1 MDLNGDMIRGHI
13 DTIILLSLVDGD
25 KDSNEI
31 RKNIEE
37 RSDNKFSVKQGT
49 FYSAMQRLVKQSLIK
64 EYRSSATDGIR
75 RKYFSLTEKG
85 EKLVENN
92 RKEWLESKE
101 VIDTLV
107 DTVQEKPENDVIMRA
122 EDFPIPSENPYE
134 TPDNSAENAPI
145 EENRID
151 NLPENAYDT
160 HVTIQNEPEKPSEDD
175 LLQDINAKLS
185 DILGE
190 LGFDGDK
197 TEPEKPNDET
207 AETQN
212 ISYETERNTQEVVKQ
227 ISNPKVNERRNYPFE
242 ITDSSLYVEDET
254 DFNPTVEITVNH
266 DDAVPEIK
274 TDAVTDNI
282 ETDDFNDEKPFIFD
296 DNIEENEPADNL
308 VQEDDVTCETV
319 AEKTDESVKQDTF
332 EEKIDDEAHNA
343 TDTFE
348 HIEKEKVE
356 NIAEA
361 YSEEDDDLLSVED
374 GTTSN
379 RREYK
384 SILSSLFPKNEEK
397 HENSEVYPREEV
409 KTAQDERYN
418 SYADDDYLPTRTE
431 IDRYYEENVAAKD
444 RYASD
449 NELNEVKNEENNR
462 AGQSYYD
469 SEGSTDFSDL
479 YAMAKREGFKIK
491 ASYNTN
497 KYNGDKVL
505 VNKLNFHS
513 SLIWYLVLFVEMLIM
528 NLTLSQIV
536 NWPST
541 VKLILVFATAVF
553 PVVCFV
559 IYNINK
565 TKAAKELASFKD
577 VIEIALIITFQ
588 LTIIILCVAL
598 FASVDFGDIKE
609 VTSFVL
615 IPFIFALNVPLYF
628 MIKYALYGTGKY
640 FIGEKAAKK

>member
-31 RKNIEE
+31 RKNIED

-107 DTVQEKPENDVIMRA
+107 DTIQEKPENDLMMRT

-134 TPDNSAENAPI
+134 SPVLSAENDQKINEKSI
-145 EENRID
+145 E

-160 HVTIQNEPEKPSEDD
+160 RVTVHNETETQSEDD

-190 LGFDGDK
+190 LGFENDK
-197 TEPEKPNDET
+197 TDNENANNETFVEKNTSENVSKLQENKALPN
-207 AETQN
+207 AK
-212 ISYETERNTQEVVKQ
+212 I
-227 ISNPKVNERRNYPFE
+227 NERRSYPFE

-266 DDAVPEIK
+266 DETIRETEPEIN
-274 TDAVTDNI
+274 VTDEV
-282 ETDDFNDEKPFIFD
+282 ETADQNNEKPFIFD
-296 DNIEENEPADNL
+296 DNIEENEPIENTAQTEN
-308 VQEDDVTCETV
+308 VTCENVEETNV
-319 AEKTDESVKQDTF
+319 SIDENPSETQTTNDTF
-332 EEKIDDEAHNA
+332 EYTAQEDKAANDE
-343 TDTFE
+343 
-348 HIEKEKVE
+348 
-356 NIAEA
+356 
-361 YSEEDDDLLSVED
+361 YSDEEDDLLAVED

-384 SILSSLFPKNEEK
+384 SILSSLFPKKEEK
-397 HENSEVYPREEV
+397 HAATEIEADNSE
-409 KTAQDERYN
+409 ERTERNEQTRYF
-418 SYADDDYLPTRTE
+418 DDDYLPARSET
-431 IDRYYEENVAAKD
+431 DGYYEENVSSGRYPSDDETAEIANEKTD
-444 RYASD
+444 R
-449 NELNEVKNEENNR
+449 R
-462 AGQSYYD
+462 QQTYYD
-469 SEGSTDFSDL
+469 GEGSTDFSDL
-479 YAMAKREGFKIK
+479 YNMAKREGFKIK

-497 KYNGDKVL
+497 KYYGDRVF

-513 SLIWYLVLFVEMLIM
+513 SIIWYLVLFVEMLIM

-536 NWPST
+536 NWSSSA
-541 VKLILVFATAVF
+541 KLILVFSTAVF

-565 TKAAKELASFKD
+565 TKTAKELASFKD

-588 LTIIILCVAL
+588 ITIIILCVAL
-598 FASVDFGDIKE
+598 FASVDFGNIIE

-615 IPFIFALNVPLYF
+615 IPFIFALNIPIYF

-640 FIGEKAAKK
+640 FVGDKTTRK

>member
-31 RKNIEE
+31 RKNIED

-107 DTVQEKPENDVIMRA
+107 DTVQEKPETDLMMRT

-134 TPDNSAENAPI
+134 SPVLSAENDQKIDEKSI
-145 EENRID
+145 E
-151 NLPENAYDT
+151 NLPEDAYDT
-160 HVTIQNEPEKPSEDD
+160 HVTVNNETETQSEDD

-190 LGFDGDK
+190 LGFENDK
-197 TEPEKPNDET
+197 TDNENANNETFFEKNTSENVSKLQENKALPN
-207 AETQN
+207 AK
-212 ISYETERNTQEVVKQ
+212 I
-227 ISNPKVNERRNYPFE
+227 NERRSYPFE

-266 DDAVPEIK
+266 DETIRETEPEIN
-274 TDAVTDNI
+274 VTDEV
-282 ETDDFNDEKPFIFD
+282 ETVDQNNEKPFIFD
-296 DNIEENEPADNL
+296 DNIEENEPIENIAQTEN
-308 VQEDDVTCETV
+308 VTCETV
-319 AEKTDESVKQDTF
+319 EETNVSIDENPSETQTANDTNATF
-332 EEKIDDEAHNA
+332 EYTAQEDKAANDE
-343 TDTFE
+343 
-348 HIEKEKVE
+348 
-356 NIAEA
+356 
-361 YSEEDDDLLSVED
+361 YSDEEDDLLAVED

-384 SILSSLFPKNEEK
+384 SILSSLFPKKEEK
-397 HENSEVYPREEV
+397 QAATEIETDNSE
-409 KTAQDERYN
+409 ERTERNEQTRYF
-418 SYADDDYLPTRTE
+418 DDDYSTARSE
-431 IDRYYEENVAAKD
+431 IDGYYEENVSSGRYPSDDETAEIANEKTD
-444 RYASD
+444 R
-449 NELNEVKNEENNR
+449 R
-462 AGQSYYD
+462 QQTYYD
-469 SEGSTDFSDL
+469 GEGSTDFSDL
-479 YAMAKREGFKIK
+479 YNMAKREGFKIK

-497 KYNGDKVL
+497 KYYGDRVFI
-505 VNKLNFHS
+505 NKLNFHS
-513 SLIWYLVLFVEMLIM
+513 SIIWYLVLFVEMLIM

-536 NWPST
+536 NWSSSA
-541 VKLILVFATAVF
+541 KLILVFSTAVF

-565 TKAAKELASFKD
+565 TKTAKELASFKD

-588 LTIIILCVAL
+588 ITIIILCVAL
-598 FASVDFGDIKE
+598 FASVDFGNIIE

-615 IPFIFALNVPLYF
+615 IPFIFALNIPIYF

-640 FIGEKAAKK
+640 FVGDKTTRK

>member
-31 RKNIEE
+31 RKNIED

-107 DTVQEKPENDVIMRA
+107 DTVQEKPETDLMMRT

-134 TPDNSAENAPI
+134 SPVLSAENDQKIDEKSI
-145 EENRID
+145 E
-151 NLPENAYDT
+151 NLPEDAYDT
-160 HVTIQNEPEKPSEDD
+160 HVTVHNETETQSEDD

-190 LGFDGDK
+190 LGFENDK
-197 TEPEKPNDET
+197 TDNENANNETFVEKNTSENVSKLQENKALPN
-207 AETQN
+207 AK
-212 ISYETERNTQEVVKQ
+212 I
-227 ISNPKVNERRNYPFE
+227 NERRSYPFE

-266 DDAVPEIK
+266 DETIRETEPEIN
-274 TDAVTDNI
+274 VTDEV
-282 ETDDFNDEKPFIFD
+282 ETADQNNEKPFIFD
-296 DNIEENEPADNL
+296 DNIEENEPIENIAQTEN
-308 VQEDDVTCETV
+308 VTNVTCETV
-319 AEKTDESVKQDTF
+319 EETNVSIDEKPSETQTANDTNATF
-332 EEKIDDEAHNA
+332 EYTAQEDKAANDE
-343 TDTFE
+343 
-348 HIEKEKVE
+348 
-356 NIAEA
+356 
-361 YSEEDDDLLSVED
+361 YSDEEEDLLAVED

-384 SILSSLFPKNEEK
+384 SILSSLFPKKEEK
-397 HENSEVYPREEV
+397 HAATEIKTDNSE
-409 KTAQDERYN
+409 ERTERNEQTRYF
-418 SYADDDYLPTRTE
+418 DDDYSPARSET
-431 IDRYYEENVAAKD
+431 DGYYEENVSSGRYPSDDETAEIANEKTD
-444 RYASD
+444 R
-449 NELNEVKNEENNR
+449 R
-462 AGQSYYD
+462 QQTYYD
-469 SEGSTDFSDL
+469 GEGSTDFSDL
-479 YAMAKREGFKIK
+479 YNMAKREGFKIK

-497 KYNGDKVL
+497 KYYGDRVF

-513 SLIWYLVLFVEMLIM
+513 SIIWYLVLFVEMLIM

-536 NWPST
+536 NWSSSA
-541 VKLILVFATAVF
+541 KLILVFSTAVF

-565 TKAAKELASFKD
+565 TKTAKELASFKD

-588 LTIIILCVAL
+588 ITIIILCVAL
-598 FASVDFGDIKE
+598 FASVDFGNIIE

-615 IPFIFALNVPLYF
+615 IPFIFALNVPIYF

-640 FIGEKAAKK
+640 FVGDKTTRK

>member
-31 RKNIEE
+31 RKNIED

-107 DTVQEKPENDVIMRA
+107 DTVQEKPETDLMMRT

-134 TPDNSAENAPI
+134 SPVLSDENDQKTDEKSI
-145 EENRID
+145 E
-151 NLPENAYDT
+151 NLPEDAYDT
-160 HVTIQNEPEKPSEDD
+160 HVTVHNETETQSEDD

-190 LGFDGDK
+190 LGFENDK
-197 TEPEKPNDET
+197 TDNENANNETFVEKNTSENVSKLQENKALPN
-207 AETQN
+207 AK
-212 ISYETERNTQEVVKQ
+212 I
-227 ISNPKVNERRNYPFE
+227 NERRSYPFE

-266 DDAVPEIK
+266 DETIRETEPEIN
-274 TDAVTDNI
+274 VTDEV
-282 ETDDFNDEKPFIFD
+282 ETSDHSKEKPFIFD
-296 DNIEENEPADNL
+296 DNIEENEPIDNIA
-308 VQEDDVTCETV
+308 QTENVTCETV
-319 AEKTDESVKQDTF
+319 EETNVSIDENPSETQAANDTNATF
-332 EEKIDDEAHNA
+332 EYTAQEDNAANDE
-343 TDTFE
+343 
-348 HIEKEKVE
+348 
-356 NIAEA
+356 
-361 YSEEDDDLLSVED
+361 YSDEEDDLLAVED

-384 SILSSLFPKNEEK
+384 SILSSLFPKKEEK
-397 HENSEVYPREEV
+397 HAATEIETDNSE
-409 KTAQDERYN
+409 ERTERNEQTRYF
-418 SYADDDYLPTRTE
+418 DDDYSPARSE
-431 IDRYYEENVAAKD
+431 IDGYYEENVSSGRYPSDDETAEIANEKTD
-444 RYASD
+444 R
-449 NELNEVKNEENNR
+449 R
-462 AGQSYYD
+462 QQTYYD
-469 SEGSTDFSDL
+469 GEGSTDFSDL
-479 YAMAKREGFKIK
+479 YNMAKREGFKIK

-497 KYNGDKVL
+497 KYYGDRVF

-513 SLIWYLVLFVEMLIM
+513 SIIWYLVLFVEMLIM

-536 NWPST
+536 NWSSSA
-541 VKLILVFATAVF
+541 KLILVFSTAVF

-565 TKAAKELASFKD
+565 TKTAKELASFKD

-588 LTIIILCVAL
+588 VTIIILCVAL
-598 FASVDFGDIKE
+598 FASVDFGNIKE

-615 IPFIFALNVPLYF
+615 IPFIFALNIPIYF

-640 FIGEKAAKK
+640 YVGDKTTRK

>member
-31 RKNIEE
+31 RKNIED

-107 DTVQEKPENDVIMRA
+107 DTVQEKPENDLMMRT

-134 TPDNSAENAPI
+134 SPVLSAENDQKIDEKSI
-145 EENRID
+145 E
-151 NLPENAYDT
+151 NLSEDAYDT
-160 HVTIQNEPEKPSEDD
+160 HVTVHNETETQSEDD

-190 LGFDGDK
+190 LGFENDK
-197 TEPEKPNDET
+197 PDNENANNETFVEKNTSENVSKLQENKALPN
-207 AETQN
+207 AK
-212 ISYETERNTQEVVKQ
+212 I
-227 ISNPKVNERRNYPFE
+227 NERRSYPFE

-266 DDAVPEIK
+266 DETIRETEPEIN
-274 TDAVTDNI
+274 VTDEV
-282 ETDDFNDEKPFIFD
+282 ETADQNNEKPFIFD
-296 DNIEENEPADNL
+296 DNIEENEPIENIAQTEN
-308 VQEDDVTCETV
+308 VTCETV
-319 AEKTDESVKQDTF
+319 EETNVSIDENPSETQTANDTNATF
-332 EEKIDDEAHNA
+332 EYTAQEDKAANDE
-343 TDTFE
+343 
-348 HIEKEKVE
+348 
-356 NIAEA
+356 
-361 YSEEDDDLLSVED
+361 YSDEEDDLLAVED

-384 SILSSLFPKNEEK
+384 SILSSLFPKKEEK
-397 HENSEVYPREEV
+397 HAATEIETDNSE
-409 KTAQDERYN
+409 ERTERNEQTRYF
-418 SYADDDYLPTRTE
+418 DDDYSPARSE
-431 IDRYYEENVAAKD
+431 IDGYYEENVSSGRYPSDDETAEIANEKTD
-444 RYASD
+444 R
-449 NELNEVKNEENNR
+449 R
-462 AGQSYYD
+462 QQTYYD
-469 SEGSTDFSDL
+469 GEGSTDFSDL
-479 YAMAKREGFKIK
+479 YNMAKREGFKIK

-497 KYNGDKVL
+497 KYYGDRVF

-513 SLIWYLVLFVEMLIM
+513 SIIWYLVLFVEMLIM

-536 NWPST
+536 NWSSSA
-541 VKLILVFATAVF
+541 KLILVFSTAVF

-565 TKAAKELASFKD
+565 TKTAKELASFKD

-588 LTIIILCVAL
+588 ITIIILCVAL
-598 FASVDFGDIKE
+598 FASVDFGNIIE

-615 IPFIFALNVPLYF
+615 IPFIFALNVPIYF

-640 FIGEKAAKK
+640 FVGDKTTRK

>member
-31 RKNIEE
+31 RKNIED

-107 DTVQEKPENDVIMRA
+107 DTVQEKTETDLMMRT

-134 TPDNSAENAPI
+134 SPVLSAENGQKINEKSI
-145 EENRID
+145 E
-151 NLPENAYDT
+151 NLPEDAYDT
-160 HVTIQNEPEKPSEDD
+160 HVTVHNETETQSEDD

-190 LGFDGDK
+190 LGFENDK
-197 TEPEKPNDET
+197 TDNENANNETFVEKNTSENVSKLQENKALPN
-207 AETQN
+207 AK
-212 ISYETERNTQEVVKQ
+212 I
-227 ISNPKVNERRNYPFE
+227 NERRSYPFE

-266 DDAVPEIK
+266 DETVRETEPEIN
-274 TDAVTDNI
+274 VTDEV
-282 ETDDFNDEKPFIFD
+282 ETADQNNEKPFIFD
-296 DNIEENEPADNL
+296 DNIEENEPIENTAQTEN
-308 VQEDDVTCETV
+308 VTCETV
-319 AEKTDESVKQDTF
+319 EETNVSIDENPSETQTANDTNATF
-332 EEKIDDEAHNA
+332 EYTAQEDKAANDE
-343 TDTFE
+343 
-348 HIEKEKVE
+348 
-356 NIAEA
+356 
-361 YSEEDDDLLSVED
+361 YSDEEDDLLAVED

-384 SILSSLFPKNEEK
+384 SILSSLFPKKEEK
-397 HENSEVYPREEV
+397 HAATEIETDNSE
-409 KTAQDERYN
+409 ERTERNEQTRYF
-418 SYADDDYLPTRTE
+418 DDDYSPARSET
-431 IDRYYEENVAAKD
+431 DGYYEENISSGRYPSDDETAEIANEKTD
-444 RYASD
+444 R
-449 NELNEVKNEENNR
+449 R
-462 AGQSYYD
+462 QQTYYD
-469 SEGSTDFSDL
+469 GEGSTDFSDL
-479 YAMAKREGFKIK
+479 YNMAKREGFKIK

-497 KYNGDKVL
+497 KYYGDRVF

-513 SLIWYLVLFVEMLIM
+513 SIIWYLVLFVEMLIM

-536 NWPST
+536 NWSSSA
-541 VKLILVFATAVF
+541 KLILVFSTAVF

-565 TKAAKELASFKD
+565 TKTAKELASFKD

-588 LTIIILCVAL
+588 ITIIILCVAL
-598 FASVDFGDIKE
+598 FASVDFGSIIE

-615 IPFIFALNVPLYF
+615 IPFIFALNIPIYF

-640 FIGEKAAKK
+640 FVGDKTTRK

>member
-31 RKNIEE
+31 RKNIED

-107 DTVQEKPENDVIMRA
+107 DTVQEKTETDLMMRT

-134 TPDNSAENAPI
+134 SPVLSAENDQKIDEKSI
-145 EENRID
+145 E
-151 NLPENAYDT
+151 NLPEDAYDT
-160 HVTIQNEPEKPSEDD
+160 HVTVHNETETQSEDD

-190 LGFDGDK
+190 LGFENDK
-197 TEPEKPNDET
+197 TDNENANNETFVEKNTSENVSKLQENKEHPN
-207 AETQN
+207 AK
-212 ISYETERNTQEVVKQ
+212 I
-227 ISNPKVNERRNYPFE
+227 NERRSYPFE

-266 DDAVPEIK
+266 DETVRETEPEIN
-274 TDAVTDNI
+274 VTDEV
-282 ETDDFNDEKPFIFD
+282 ETADQNNEKPFIFD
-296 DNIEENEPADNL
+296 DNIEENEPIENTAQTEN
-308 VQEDDVTCETV
+308 VTCETV
-319 AEKTDESVKQDTF
+319 EETNVSIDENPSETQTANDANATF
-332 EEKIDDEAHNA
+332 EYTAQEDKAANDE
-343 TDTFE
+343 
-348 HIEKEKVE
+348 
-356 NIAEA
+356 
-361 YSEEDDDLLSVED
+361 YSDEEDDLLAVED

-384 SILSSLFPKNEEK
+384 SILSSLFPKKEEK
-397 HENSEVYPREEV
+397 HAATEIETDNSE
-409 KTAQDERYN
+409 ERTERNEQTRYC
-418 SYADDDYLPTRTE
+418 DDDYSPARSE
-431 IDRYYEENVAAKD
+431 IDGYYEENVSSGRNPSDDETAEIANEKTD
-444 RYASD
+444 R
-449 NELNEVKNEENNR
+449 R
-462 AGQSYYD
+462 QQTYYD
-469 SEGSTDFSDL
+469 GEGSTDFSDL
-479 YAMAKREGFKIK
+479 YNMAKREGFKIK

-497 KYNGDKVL
+497 KYYGDRVFI
-505 VNKLNFHS
+505 NKLNFHS
-513 SLIWYLVLFVEMLIM
+513 SIIWYLVLFVEMLIM

-536 NWPST
+536 NWSSSA
-541 VKLILVFATAVF
+541 KLILVFSTAVF

-565 TKAAKELASFKD
+565 TKTAKELASFKD

-588 LTIIILCVAL
+588 ITIIILCVAL
-598 FASVDFGDIKE
+598 FASVDFGNIQE

-615 IPFIFALNVPLYF
+615 IPFIFALNIPIYF

-640 FIGEKAAKK
+640 YVGDKTTRK

>member
-31 RKNIEE
+31 RKNIED

-107 DTVQEKPENDVIMRA
+107 DTVQEKPDNDLMMRT

-134 TPDNSAENAPI
+134 SPVLSAENDQKIDEKSI
-145 EENRID
+145 E
-151 NLPENAYDT
+151 NLPEDAYDT
-160 HVTIQNEPEKPSEDD
+160 RVTIHNETETQSEDD

-190 LGFDGDK
+190 LGFENDK
-197 TEPEKPNDET
+197 TDNENANNETFVEKNTSENVSKLQENKALPN
-207 AETQN
+207 AK
-212 ISYETERNTQEVVKQ
+212 I
-227 ISNPKVNERRNYPFE
+227 NERRSYPFE

-266 DDAVPEIK
+266 DETIRETEPEIN
-274 TDAVTDNI
+274 VTDEV
-282 ETDDFNDEKPFIFD
+282 ETADQNNEKPFIFD
-296 DNIEENEPADNL
+296 DNIEENEPIENTTQTEN
-308 VQEDDVTCETV
+308 VTNVTCETV
-319 AEKTDESVKQDTF
+319 EETNVSIDENPSETKTANDTNATF
-332 EEKIDDEAHNA
+332 EYTAQEDKAANDE
-343 TDTFE
+343 
-348 HIEKEKVE
+348 
-356 NIAEA
+356 
-361 YSEEDDDLLSVED
+361 YSDEEDDLLAVED

-384 SILSSLFPKNEEK
+384 SILSSLFPKKEEK
-397 HENSEVYPREEV
+397 HAATEIETDNSE
-409 KTAQDERYN
+409 ERTERNEQTRYF
-418 SYADDDYLPTRTE
+418 DDDYSPARSET
-431 IDRYYEENVAAKD
+431 DGYYEENVSSGRYPSDDETAEIANEKTD
-444 RYASD
+444 R
-449 NELNEVKNEENNR
+449 R
-462 AGQSYYD
+462 QQTYYD
-469 SEGSTDFSDL
+469 GEGSTDFSDL
-479 YAMAKREGFKIK
+479 YNMAKREGFKIK

-497 KYNGDKVL
+497 KYYGDRVFI
-505 VNKLNFHS
+505 NKLNFHS
-513 SLIWYLVLFVEMLIM
+513 SIIWYLVLFVEMLIM

-536 NWPST
+536 NWSSSA
-541 VKLILVFATAVF
+541 KLILVFSTAVF

-565 TKAAKELASFKD
+565 TKTAKELASFKD

-588 LTIIILCVAL
+588 ITIIILCVAL
-598 FASVDFGDIKE
+598 FASVDFGNIKE

-615 IPFIFALNVPLYF
+615 IPFIFALNIPIYF

-640 FIGEKAAKK
+640 YVGDKTTRK

>member
-31 RKNIEE
+31 RKNIED

-107 DTVQEKPENDVIMRA
+107 DTVQEKPENDLMMRT

-134 TPDNSAENAPI
+134 SPVLSAENDQKIDEKSI
-145 EENRID
+145 E
-151 NLPENAYDT
+151 NLPEDAYDT
-160 HVTIQNEPEKPSEDD
+160 HVTVHNETETQSEDD

-190 LGFDGDK
+190 LGFENDK
-197 TEPEKPNDET
+197 TDNENANNETFVENNTSENVSKLQENKEHPN
-207 AETQN
+207 AK
-212 ISYETERNTQEVVKQ
+212 I
-227 ISNPKVNERRNYPFE
+227 NERRSYPFE

-266 DDAVPEIK
+266 DETIRETEPEIN
-274 TDAVTDNI
+274 VTDEV
-282 ETDDFNDEKPFIFD
+282 ETADQNNEKPFIFD
-296 DNIEENEPADNL
+296 DNIEENEPIENTAQTEN
-308 VQEDDVTCETV
+308 VTCETV
-319 AEKTDESVKQDTF
+319 EETNVSIDENPSETQTTNDTNATF
-332 EEKIDDEAHNA
+332 EYTVQEDKAANDE
-343 TDTFE
+343 
-348 HIEKEKVE
+348 
-356 NIAEA
+356 
-361 YSEEDDDLLSVED
+361 YSDEEDDLLAVED

-384 SILSSLFPKNEEK
+384 SILSSLFPKKEEK
-397 HENSEVYPREEV
+397 HAATEIETDNSE
-409 KTAQDERYN
+409 ERTERNEQTRYF
-418 SYADDDYLPTRTE
+418 DDDYSPARSET
-431 IDRYYEENVAAKD
+431 DGYYEENVSSGRYPSDDETAEIANEKTD
-444 RYASD
+444 R
-449 NELNEVKNEENNR
+449 R
-462 AGQSYYD
+462 QQTYYD
-469 SEGSTDFSDL
+469 GEGSTDFSDL
-479 YAMAKREGFKIK
+479 YNMAKREGFKIK

-497 KYNGDKVL
+497 KYYGDRVFI
-505 VNKLNFHS
+505 NKLNFHS
-513 SLIWYLVLFVEMLIM
+513 SIIWYLVLFVEMLIM

-536 NWPST
+536 NWSSSA
-541 VKLILVFATAVF
+541 KLILVFSTAVF

-565 TKAAKELASFKD
+565 TKTAKELASFKD

-588 LTIIILCVAL
+588 ITIIILCVAL
-598 FASVDFGDIKE
+598 FASVDFGNIKE

-615 IPFIFALNVPLYF
+615 IPFIFALNIPIYF

-640 FIGEKAAKK
+640 YVGDKTTRK

>member
-31 RKNIEE
+31 RKNIED

-107 DTVQEKPENDVIMRA
+107 DTVQEKPETDLMMRT

-134 TPDNSAENAPI
+134 SPVLSDENDQKIDEKSI
-145 EENRID
+145 E
-151 NLPENAYDT
+151 NLPEDAYDT
-160 HVTIQNEPEKPSEDD
+160 HVTVHNETETQSEDD

-185 DILGE
+185 DILDE
-190 LGFDGDK
+190 LGFENDK
-197 TEPEKPNDET
+197 TDNENANNETFVEKNTSENVSKLHENKEYPN
-207 AETQN
+207 AK
-212 ISYETERNTQEVVKQ
+212 I
-227 ISNPKVNERRNYPFE
+227 NERRSYPFE

-266 DDAVPEIK
+266 DETIRETEPEIN
-274 TDAVTDNI
+274 VTDEV
-282 ETDDFNDEKPFIFD
+282 ETADYSNEKPFIFD
-296 DNIEENEPADNL
+296 DNIEENEPIENTAQTEN
-308 VQEDDVTCETV
+308 VTNVTCETV
-319 AEKTDESVKQDTF
+319 EETNVSIDENPSETQTTNDTNATF
-332 EEKIDDEAHNA
+332 EYTAQEDKAANDE
-343 TDTFE
+343 
-348 HIEKEKVE
+348 
-356 NIAEA
+356 
-361 YSEEDDDLLSVED
+361 YSDEEDDLLAVED

-384 SILSSLFPKNEEK
+384 SILSSLFPKKEEK
-397 HENSEVYPREEV
+397 HAATEIETDNSE
-409 KTAQDERYN
+409 ERTERNEQTRYF
-418 SYADDDYLPTRTE
+418 DDDYSPARSET
-431 IDRYYEENVAAKD
+431 DGYYEENVSSGRYPSDDETAEIANEKTD
-444 RYASD
+444 R
-449 NELNEVKNEENNR
+449 R
-462 AGQSYYD
+462 QQTYYD
-469 SEGSTDFSDL
+469 GEGSTDFSDL
-479 YAMAKREGFKIK
+479 YNMAKREGFKIK

-497 KYNGDKVL
+497 KYYGDRVF

-513 SLIWYLVLFVEMLIM
+513 SIIWYLVLFVEMLIM

-536 NWPST
+536 NWSSSA
-541 VKLILVFATAVF
+541 KLILVFSTAVF

-565 TKAAKELASFKD
+565 TKTAKELASFKD

-588 LTIIILCVAL
+588 ITIIILCVAL
-598 FASVDFGDIKE
+598 FASVDFGNIKE

-615 IPFIFALNVPLYF
+615 IPFIFALNIPIYF

-640 FIGEKAAKK
+640 YVGDKTTRK

>member
-31 RKNIEE
+31 RKNIED

-107 DTVQEKPENDVIMRA
+107 DTVQEKPETDLMMRT

-134 TPDNSAENAPI
+134 SPVLSAENDQKIDEKSI
-145 EENRID
+145 E
-151 NLPENAYDT
+151 NLPEDAYDT
-160 HVTIQNEPEKPSEDD
+160 HVTVHNETEAQSEDD

-190 LGFDGDK
+190 LGFENDK
-197 TEPEKPNDET
+197 KDNENANNETFVEKNTSENVSKLQENKALPN
-207 AETQN
+207 AK
-212 ISYETERNTQEVVKQ
+212 I
-227 ISNPKVNERRNYPFE
+227 NERRSYPFE

-266 DDAVPEIK
+266 DETIRETEPEIN
-274 TDAVTDNI
+274 VTDEV
-282 ETDDFNDEKPFIFD
+282 ETADQNNEKPFIFD
-296 DNIEENEPADNL
+296 DNIEENEPIENTAQTEN
-308 VQEDDVTCETV
+308 VTNVTCETV
-319 AEKTDESVKQDTF
+319 EETNVSIDENPSETQTANDTNATF
-332 EEKIDDEAHNA
+332 EYTAQEDKAANDE
-343 TDTFE
+343 
-348 HIEKEKVE
+348 
-356 NIAEA
+356 
-361 YSEEDDDLLSVED
+361 YSDEEDDLLAVED

-384 SILSSLFPKNEEK
+384 SILSSLFPKKEEK
-397 HENSEVYPREEV
+397 HAATEIETDNSE
-409 KTAQDERYN
+409 ERTDRNEQTRYF
-418 SYADDDYLPTRTE
+418 DDDYSPARSE
-431 IDRYYEENVAAKD
+431 IDGYYEENVSSGRYPSDDETAEIANEKTD
-444 RYASD
+444 R
-449 NELNEVKNEENNR
+449 R
-462 AGQSYYD
+462 QQTYYD
-469 SEGSTDFSDL
+469 GEGSTDFSDL
-479 YAMAKREGFKIK
+479 YNMAKREGFKIK

-497 KYNGDKVL
+497 KYYGDRVF

-513 SLIWYLVLFVEMLIM
+513 SIIWYLVLFVEMLIM

-536 NWPST
+536 NWSSSA
-541 VKLILVFATAVF
+541 KLILVFSTAVF

-565 TKAAKELASFKD
+565 TKTAKELASFKD

-588 LTIIILCVAL
+588 ITIIILCVAL
-598 FASVDFGDIKE
+598 FASVDFGNIKE

-615 IPFIFALNVPLYF
+615 IPFIFALNIPIYF

-640 FIGEKAAKK
+640 YVGDKTTRK

>member
-31 RKNIEE
+31 RKNIED

-107 DTVQEKPENDVIMRA
+107 DTVQEKTETDLMMRT

-134 TPDNSAENAPI
+134 SPVLSAENDQKIDEKSI
-145 EENRID
+145 E
-151 NLPENAYDT
+151 NLPEDAYDT
-160 HVTIQNEPEKPSEDD
+160 HVTVNNETETQSEDD

-190 LGFDGDK
+190 LGFENDK
-197 TEPEKPNDET
+197 TDNENANNETFFEKNTSENVSKLQENKALPN
-207 AETQN
+207 AK
-212 ISYETERNTQEVVKQ
+212 I
-227 ISNPKVNERRNYPFE
+227 NERRSYPFE

-266 DDAVPEIK
+266 DETIRETEPEIN
-274 TDAVTDNI
+274 VTDEV
-282 ETDDFNDEKPFIFD
+282 ETVDQNNEKPFIFD
-296 DNIEENEPADNL
+296 DNIEENEPIENIAQTEN
-308 VQEDDVTCETV
+308 VTNVTCETV
-319 AEKTDESVKQDTF
+319 EETNVSIDENPSETQTSNDTNATF
-332 EEKIDDEAHNA
+332 EYTAQEDKAANDE
-343 TDTFE
+343 
-348 HIEKEKVE
+348 
-356 NIAEA
+356 
-361 YSEEDDDLLSVED
+361 YSDEEDDLLAVED

-384 SILSSLFPKNEEK
+384 SILSSLFPKKEEK
-397 HENSEVYPREEV
+397 HAATEIETDNSE
-409 KTAQDERYN
+409 ERTERNEQTRYF
-418 SYADDDYLPTRTE
+418 DDDYSPARSE
-431 IDRYYEENVAAKD
+431 IDGYYEENVSSGRYPSDDETAEIANEKTD
-444 RYASD
+444 R
-449 NELNEVKNEENNR
+449 R
-462 AGQSYYD
+462 QQTYYD
-469 SEGSTDFSDL
+469 GEGSTDFSDL
-479 YAMAKREGFKIK
+479 YNMAKREGFKIK

-513 SLIWYLVLFVEMLIM
+513 SIIWYLVLFVEMLIM

-536 NWPST
+536 NWSSSA
-541 VKLILVFATAVF
+541 KLILVFSTAVF

-565 TKAAKELASFKD
+565 TKTAKELASFKD

-588 LTIIILCVAL
+588 ITIIILCVAL
-598 FASVDFGDIKE
+598 FASVDFGNIKE

-615 IPFIFALNVPLYF
+615 IPFIFALNIPIYF

-640 FIGEKAAKK
+640 FVGDKTTRK

>member
-31 RKNIEE
+31 RKNIED

-107 DTVQEKPENDVIMRA
+107 DTVQEKPENDLMMRT

-134 TPDNSAENAPI
+134 SPVLSAENDQKIDEKSI
-145 EENRID
+145 E
-151 NLPENAYDT
+151 NLPEDAYDT
-160 HVTIQNEPEKPSEDD
+160 HVTVHNETETQSEDD

-190 LGFDGDK
+190 LGFENDK
-197 TEPEKPNDET
+197 TDNENANNETFVENNTSENVSKLQENKEHPN
-207 AETQN
+207 AK
-212 ISYETERNTQEVVKQ
+212 I
-227 ISNPKVNERRNYPFE
+227 NERRSYPFE

-266 DDAVPEIK
+266 DETIRETEPEIN
-274 TDAVTDNI
+274 VTDEV
-282 ETDDFNDEKPFIFD
+282 ETADYSNEKPFIFD
-296 DNIEENEPADNL
+296 DNIEENEPIENTAQTEN
-308 VQEDDVTCETV
+308 VTCETV
-319 AEKTDESVKQDTF
+319 EETNVSIDENPSETQTTNDTNATF
-332 EEKIDDEAHNA
+332 EYTVQEDKAANDE
-343 TDTFE
+343 
-348 HIEKEKVE
+348 
-356 NIAEA
+356 
-361 YSEEDDDLLSVED
+361 YSDEEDDLLAVED

-384 SILSSLFPKNEEK
+384 SILSSLFPKKEEK
-397 HENSEVYPREEV
+397 HAATEIETDNSE
-409 KTAQDERYN
+409 ERTERNEQTRYF
-418 SYADDDYLPTRTE
+418 DDDYSPARSETNG
-431 IDRYYEENVAAKD
+431 YYEENVSSGRYPSDDETAEIANEKTD
-444 RYASD
+444 R
-449 NELNEVKNEENNR
+449 R
-462 AGQSYYD
+462 QQTYYD
-469 SEGSTDFSDL
+469 GEGSTDFSDL
-479 YAMAKREGFKIK
+479 YNMAKREGFKIK

-497 KYNGDKVL
+497 KYYGDRVFI
-505 VNKLNFHS
+505 NKLNFHS
-513 SLIWYLVLFVEMLIM
+513 SIIWYLVLFVEMLIM

-536 NWPST
+536 NWSSSA
-541 VKLILVFATAVF
+541 KLILVFSTAVF

-565 TKAAKELASFKD
+565 TKTAKELASFKD

-588 LTIIILCVAL
+588 ITIIILCVAL
-598 FASVDFGDIKE
+598 FASVDFGNIKE

-615 IPFIFALNVPLYF
+615 IPFIFALNVPIYF
-628 MIKYALYGTGKY
+628 MIKYALYRTGKY
-640 FIGEKAAKK
+640 YVGDKMTRK

>member
-31 RKNIEE
+31 RKNIED

-107 DTVQEKPENDVIMRA
+107 DTVQEKPDNDLMMRT

-134 TPDNSAENAPI
+134 SPVLSAENDQKIDEKSI
-145 EENRID
+145 E
-151 NLPENAYDT
+151 NLPEDAYDT
-160 HVTIQNEPEKPSEDD
+160 RVTIHNETETQSEDD

-190 LGFDGDK
+190 LGFENDK
-197 TEPEKPNDET
+197 TDNENANNETFVEKNTSENVSKLQENKALPN
-207 AETQN
+207 AK
-212 ISYETERNTQEVVKQ
+212 I
-227 ISNPKVNERRNYPFE
+227 NERRSYPFE

-266 DDAVPEIK
+266 DETIRETEPEIN
-274 TDAVTDNI
+274 VTDEV
-282 ETDDFNDEKPFIFD
+282 ETADQNNEKPFIFD
-296 DNIEENEPADNL
+296 DNIEENEPIENTAQTEN
-308 VQEDDVTCETV
+308 VTNVTCETV
-319 AEKTDESVKQDTF
+319 EETNVSIDENPSETQTANDTNATF
-332 EEKIDDEAHNA
+332 EYTAQEDKAANDE
-343 TDTFE
+343 
-348 HIEKEKVE
+348 
-356 NIAEA
+356 
-361 YSEEDDDLLSVED
+361 YSDEEDDLLAVED

-384 SILSSLFPKNEEK
+384 SILSSLFPKKEEK
-397 HENSEVYPREEV
+397 HAATEIETDNSEKR
-409 KTAQDERYN
+409 TERNEQTRYF
-418 SYADDDYLPTRTE
+418 DDDYSPARSET
-431 IDRYYEENVAAKD
+431 DGYYEENVSSGRYPSDDETAEIANEKTD
-444 RYASD
+444 R
-449 NELNEVKNEENNR
+449 R
-462 AGQSYYD
+462 QQTYYD
-469 SEGSTDFSDL
+469 GEGSTDFSDL
-479 YAMAKREGFKIK
+479 YNMAKREGFKIK

-497 KYNGDKVL
+497 KYYGDRVFI
-505 VNKLNFHS
+505 NKLNFHS
-513 SLIWYLVLFVEMLIM
+513 SIIWYLVLFVEMLIM

-536 NWPST
+536 NWSSSA
-541 VKLILVFATAVF
+541 KLILVFSTAVF

-565 TKAAKELASFKD
+565 TKTAKELASFKD
-577 VIEIALIITFQ
+577 IIEIALIITFQ
-588 LTIIILCVAL
+588 ITIIILCVAL
-598 FASVDFGDIKE
+598 FASVDFGNIKE

-615 IPFIFALNVPLYF
+615 IPFIFALNIPIYF

-640 FIGEKAAKK
+640 YVGDKTTRK

>member
-31 RKNIEE
+31 RKNIED

-107 DTVQEKPENDVIMRA
+107 DTVQEKPENDLMMRT

-134 TPDNSAENAPI
+134 SPVLSAENDQKIDEKSI
-145 EENRID
+145 E
-151 NLPENAYDT
+151 NLPEDAYDT
-160 HVTIQNEPEKPSEDD
+160 HVTVHNETETQSEDD

-190 LGFDGDK
+190 LGFENDK
-197 TEPEKPNDET
+197 PDNENANNETFVEKNTSENVSKLQENKALPN
-207 AETQN
+207 AK
-212 ISYETERNTQEVVKQ
+212 I
-227 ISNPKVNERRNYPFE
+227 NERRSYPFE

-254 DFNPTVEITVNH
+254 DFNPTVEITLNH
-266 DDAVPEIK
+266 DETIRETEPEIN
-274 TDAVTDNI
+274 VTDEV
-282 ETDDFNDEKPFIFD
+282 ETADQNNEKPFIFD
-296 DNIEENEPADNL
+296 DNIEENEPIENIAQTEN
-308 VQEDDVTCETV
+308 VTCETV
-319 AEKTDESVKQDTF
+319 EETNVSIDENPSETQTANDTNATF
-332 EEKIDDEAHNA
+332 EYTAQEDKAANDE
-343 TDTFE
+343 
-348 HIEKEKVE
+348 
-356 NIAEA
+356 
-361 YSEEDDDLLSVED
+361 YSDEEDDLLAVED

-384 SILSSLFPKNEEK
+384 SILSSLFPKKEEK
-397 HENSEVYPREEV
+397 HAATEIETDNSE
-409 KTAQDERYN
+409 ERTERNEQTRYF
-418 SYADDDYLPTRTE
+418 DDDYSPARSET
-431 IDRYYEENVAAKD
+431 DGYYEENISSGRYPSDDETAEIANEKTD
-444 RYASD
+444 R
-449 NELNEVKNEENNR
+449 R
-462 AGQSYYD
+462 QQTYYD
-469 SEGSTDFSDL
+469 GEGSTDFSDL
-479 YAMAKREGFKIK
+479 YNMAKREGFKIK

-497 KYNGDKVL
+497 KYYGDRVF

-513 SLIWYLVLFVEMLIM
+513 SIIWYLVLFVEMLIM

-536 NWPST
+536 NWSSSA
-541 VKLILVFATAVF
+541 KLILVFSTAVF

-565 TKAAKELASFKD
+565 TKTAKELASFKD

-588 LTIIILCVAL
+588 ITIIILCVAL
-598 FASVDFGDIKE
+598 FASVDFGDIIE

-615 IPFIFALNVPLYF
+615 IPFIFALNIPIYF

-640 FIGEKAAKK
+640 FVGDKTTRK

>member
-31 RKNIEE
+31 RKNIED

-64 EYRSSATDGIR
+64 EYRSSSTDGIR

-107 DTVQEKPENDVIMRA
+107 DTVQEKPETDLMIRT

-134 TPDNSAENAPI
+134 SPVLSDENDQKIDEKSI
-145 EENRID
+145 E
-151 NLPENAYDT
+151 NLPEDAYDAR
-160 HVTIQNEPEKPSEDD
+160 VTVHNETETQSEDD

-190 LGFDGDK
+190 LGFENDK
-197 TEPEKPNDET
+197 TDNENANNETFVEKNTSENVSKLQENKEHPN
-207 AETQN
+207 AK
-212 ISYETERNTQEVVKQ
+212 I
-227 ISNPKVNERRNYPFE
+227 NERRSYPFE

-266 DDAVPEIK
+266 VETIRETEPEIN
-274 TDAVTDNI
+274 VTDEV
-282 ETDDFNDEKPFIFD
+282 ETADQNDEKPFIFD
-296 DNIEENEPADNL
+296 DNIEENEPLESTAQTEN
-308 VQEDDVTCETV
+308 VTNVTCETV
-319 AEKTDESVKQDTF
+319 EETNVSIDENLSETQTANDANATF
-332 EEKIDDEAHNA
+332 EYTAQEDKAANDE
-343 TDTFE
+343 
-348 HIEKEKVE
+348 
-356 NIAEA
+356 
-361 YSEEDDDLLSVED
+361 YSDEEDDLLAVED

-384 SILSSLFPKNEEK
+384 SILSSLFPKKEEK
-397 HENSEVYPREEV
+397 HAATEIETNNSE
-409 KTAQDERYN
+409 ERTERNEQTRYF
-418 SYADDDYLPTRTE
+418 DDDYSPARSET
-431 IDRYYEENVAAKD
+431 DGYYEENVSSGRYPSDDETAEIANEKTD
-444 RYASD
+444 R
-449 NELNEVKNEENNR
+449 R
-462 AGQSYYD
+462 QQTYYD
-469 SEGSTDFSDL
+469 GEGSTDFSDL
-479 YAMAKREGFKIK
+479 YNMAKREGFKIK

-497 KYNGDKVL
+497 KYYGDRVFI
-505 VNKLNFHS
+505 NKLNFHS
-513 SLIWYLVLFVEMLIM
+513 SIIWYLVLFVEMLIM

-536 NWPST
+536 NWSSS
-541 VKLILVFATAVF
+541 VKLILVFSTAVF

-565 TKAAKELASFKD
+565 TKTAKELASFKD

-588 LTIIILCVAL
+588 ITIIILCVAL
-598 FASVDFGDIKE
+598 FASVDFGNIKE

-615 IPFIFALNVPLYF
+615 IPFIFALNIPIYF

-640 FIGEKAAKK
+640 YVGDKTTRK

>member
-13 DTIILLSLVDGD
+13 DTISLVSLVDGD

-107 DTVQEKPENDVIMRA
+107 DTVQEKQENDVIMRA

-134 TPDNSAENAPI
+134 TSVNSVENAQIDEKPI
-145 EENRID
+145 E
-151 NLPENAYDT
+151 NLPEDAYET
-160 HVTIQNEPEKPSEDD
+160 RVTVHSEPETQSEDD

-190 LGFDGDK
+190 LGFENDK
-197 TEPEKPNDET
+197 SSSEKPDNENSNEQNTPET
-207 AETQN
+207 EN
-212 ISYETERNTQEVVKQ
+212 ISQENKA
-227 ISNPKVNERRNYPFE
+227 IPNAKINERRSYPFE

-266 DDAVPEIK
+266 DDTVPEVEPEKNVVDEVEIV
-274 TDAVTDNI
+274 DS
-282 ETDDFNDEKPFIFD
+282 NDEKPFIFD
-296 DNIEENEPADNL
+296 DNIEENESIENL
-308 VQEDDVTCETV
+308 EQTENVTCEAV
-319 AEKTDESVKQDTF
+319 
-332 EEKIDDEAHNA
+332 EETNVPISENSTETQTANVEYTAQEENA
-343 TDTFE
+343 TNE
-348 HIEKEKVE
+348 E
-356 NIAEA
+356 
-361 YSEEDDDLLSVED
+361 YSDEEDDLLAVED

-384 SILSSLFPKNEEK
+384 SILSSLFPKKEEK
-397 HENSEVYPREEV
+397 QDDTTEVDRV
-409 KTAQDERYN
+409 DERQN
-418 SYADDDYLPTRTE
+418 EQSERSYYDENYSPARSE
-431 IDRYYEENVAAKD
+431 IDEYYEKTVSVKD

-449 NELNEVKNEENNR
+449 NEFTEIANEENDR
-462 AGQSYYD
+462 RRPTYYE

-479 YAMAKREGFKIK
+479 YNMAKREGFKIK

-528 NLTLSQIV
+528 NLTLSRIV
-536 NWPST
+536 NWSST
-541 VKLILVFATAVF
+541 AKLILVFATAVF

-565 TKAAKELASFKD
+565 TKTAKELASFKD

-615 IPFIFALNVPLYF
+615 IPFIFALNVPIYF

-640 FIGEKAAKK
+640 YIGDKTTKK

>member
-31 RKNIEE
+31 RKNIED

-107 DTVQEKPENDVIMRA
+107 DTVQEKPENDLMMRT

-134 TPDNSAENAPI
+134 SPVLSDENDQKIDEKSI
-145 EENRID
+145 E
-151 NLPENAYDT
+151 NLPEDAYDT
-160 HVTIQNEPEKPSEDD
+160 HVTVHNETETQSEDD

-190 LGFDGDK
+190 LGFENDK
-197 TEPEKPNDET
+197 TDNENANNETFVEKNTSENVSKLQENKALPN
-207 AETQN
+207 AK
-212 ISYETERNTQEVVKQ
+212 I
-227 ISNPKVNERRNYPFE
+227 NERRSYPFE

-266 DDAVPEIK
+266 DETIRETEPEIN
-274 TDAVTDNI
+274 VTDEV
-282 ETDDFNDEKPFIFD
+282 ETADQNSEKPFIFD
-296 DNIEENEPADNL
+296 DNIEENEPIENIAQTEN
-308 VQEDDVTCETV
+308 VTNVTCETV
-319 AEKTDESVKQDTF
+319 EETNVSIDENPSETQTANDTNATF
-332 EEKIDDEAHNA
+332 EYTAQEDKAANDE
-343 TDTFE
+343 
-348 HIEKEKVE
+348 
-356 NIAEA
+356 
-361 YSEEDDDLLSVED
+361 YSDEEDDLLAVED

-384 SILSSLFPKNEEK
+384 SILSSLFPKKEEK
-397 HENSEVYPREEV
+397 QDDTTEADRV
-409 KTAQDERYN
+409 DERQN
-418 SYADDDYLPTRTE
+418 EQSERSYYDENYSPARSE
-431 IDRYYEENVAAKD
+431 IDEYYEKTVSVKD

-449 NELNEVKNEENNR
+449 NEFTEIANEENDR
-462 AGQSYYD
+462 RRPTYYD
-469 SEGSTDFSDL
+469 GEGSTDFSDL
-479 YAMAKREGFKIK
+479 YNMAKREGFKIK

-497 KYNGDKVL
+497 KYYGDRVFI
-505 VNKLNFHS
+505 NKLNFHS
-513 SLIWYLVLFVEMLIM
+513 SIIWYLVLFVEMLIM

-536 NWPST
+536 NWSSSA
-541 VKLILVFATAVF
+541 KLILVFSTAVF

-565 TKAAKELASFKD
+565 TKTAKELASFKD

-588 LTIIILCVAL
+588 ITIIILCVAL
-598 FASVDFGDIKE
+598 FASVDFGDIIE

-615 IPFIFALNVPLYF
+615 IPFIFALNIPIYF

-640 FIGEKAAKK
+640 YVGDKTTRK

>member
-31 RKNIEE
+31 RKNIED
-37 RSDNKFSVKQGT
+37 RSDKKFSVKQGT

-107 DTVQEKPENDVIMRA
+107 DTVQEKTETDLMMRT

-134 TPDNSAENAPI
+134 SPVLSAENDQKIDEKSI
-145 EENRID
+145 E
-151 NLPENAYDT
+151 NLPEDAYDT
-160 HVTIQNEPEKPSEDD
+160 HVTVHNETETQSEDD

-190 LGFDGDK
+190 LGFENDK
-197 TEPEKPNDET
+197 PDNENANNETFVEKNTSENVSKLQENKEHPN
-207 AETQN
+207 AK
-212 ISYETERNTQEVVKQ
+212 I
-227 ISNPKVNERRNYPFE
+227 NERRSYPFE

-266 DDAVPEIK
+266 DETIRETEPEIN
-274 TDAVTDNI
+274 VTDEV
-282 ETDDFNDEKPFIFD
+282 ETADQNDEKPFIFD
-296 DNIEENEPADNL
+296 DNIEENEPIENTAQTEN
-308 VQEDDVTCETV
+308 VTNVTCETV
-319 AEKTDESVKQDTF
+319 EETNVSIDENPSETQTTNDTNANF
-332 EEKIDDEAHNA
+332 EYTAQEDKAANDE
-343 TDTFE
+343 
-348 HIEKEKVE
+348 
-356 NIAEA
+356 
-361 YSEEDDDLLSVED
+361 YSDEEDDLLAVED

-384 SILSSLFPKNEEK
+384 SILSSLFPKKEEK
-397 HENSEVYPREEV
+397 HAATEIETDNSE
-409 KTAQDERYN
+409 ERTEMNEQTRYF
-418 SYADDDYLPTRTE
+418 DDDYSPARSE
-431 IDRYYEENVAAKD
+431 IDGYYEENVSSGRYPSDDETAEIANEKTD
-444 RYASD
+444 R
-449 NELNEVKNEENNR
+449 R
-462 AGQSYYD
+462 QQTYYD
-469 SEGSTDFSDL
+469 GEGSTDFSDL
-479 YAMAKREGFKIK
+479 YNMAKREGFKIK

-497 KYNGDKVL
+497 KYYGDRVF

-513 SLIWYLVLFVEMLIM
+513 SIIWYMVLFVEMLIM

-536 NWPST
+536 NWSSSA
-541 VKLILVFATAVF
+541 KLILVFSTAVF

-565 TKAAKELASFKD
+565 TKTAKELASFKD

-588 LTIIILCVAL
+588 ITIIILCVAL
-598 FASVDFGDIKE
+598 FASVDFGNIKE

-615 IPFIFALNVPLYF
+615 IPFIFALNIPIYF

-640 FIGEKAAKK
+640 YVGDKTTGK

>member
-31 RKNIEE
+31 RKNIED

-107 DTVQEKPENDVIMRA
+107 DTVQEKPENDLMMRT

-134 TPDNSAENAPI
+134 SPVLSAENDQKIDEKSI
-145 EENRID
+145 E
-151 NLPENAYDT
+151 NLPEDAYDT
-160 HVTIQNEPEKPSEDD
+160 HVTVHNETETQSEDD

-190 LGFDGDK
+190 LGFENDK
-197 TEPEKPNDET
+197 TDNENANNETFVEKNTSENVSKLQENKALPN
-207 AETQN
+207 AK
-212 ISYETERNTQEVVKQ
+212 I
-227 ISNPKVNERRNYPFE
+227 NERRSYPFE

-266 DDAVPEIK
+266 DETIRETEPEIN
-274 TDAVTDNI
+274 VTDEV
-282 ETDDFNDEKPFIFD
+282 ETADYSNEKPFIFD
-296 DNIEENEPADNL
+296 DNIEENEPIENIAQTEN
-308 VQEDDVTCETV
+308 VTCETV
-319 AEKTDESVKQDTF
+319 EETNVSIDENPSETQTANDTNATF
-332 EEKIDDEAHNA
+332 EYTAQEDKAANDE
-343 TDTFE
+343 
-348 HIEKEKVE
+348 
-356 NIAEA
+356 
-361 YSEEDDDLLSVED
+361 YSDEEDDLLAVED

-384 SILSSLFPKNEEK
+384 SILSSLFPKKEEK
-397 HENSEVYPREEV
+397 HAATEIETDNSE
-409 KTAQDERYN
+409 ERTERNEQTRYF
-418 SYADDDYLPTRTE
+418 DDDYSPARSE
-431 IDRYYEENVAAKD
+431 IDGYYEENVSSGRYPSDDETAEIANEKTD
-444 RYASD
+444 R
-449 NELNEVKNEENNR
+449 R
-462 AGQSYYD
+462 QQTYYD
-469 SEGSTDFSDL
+469 GEGSTDFSDL
-479 YAMAKREGFKIK
+479 YNMAKREGFKIK

-497 KYNGDKVL
+497 KYYGDRVFI
-505 VNKLNFHS
+505 NKLNFHS
-513 SLIWYLVLFVEMLIM
+513 SIIWYLVLFVEMLIM

-536 NWPST
+536 NWSSSA
-541 VKLILVFATAVF
+541 KLILVFSTAVF

-565 TKAAKELASFKD
+565 TKTAKELASFKD

-588 LTIIILCVAL
+588 ITIIILCVAL
-598 FASVDFGDIKE
+598 FASVDFGNIIE

-615 IPFIFALNVPLYF
+615 IPFIFALNIPIYF

-640 FIGEKAAKK
+640 FVGDKTTRK

>member
-31 RKNIEE
+31 RKNIED

-107 DTVQEKPENDVIMRA
+107 DTVQEKPENDLMMRT

-134 TPDNSAENAPI
+134 SPVLSAENDQKIDEKSI
-145 EENRID
+145 E
-151 NLPENAYDT
+151 NLPEDAYDT
-160 HVTIQNEPEKPSEDD
+160 HVTVHNETETQSEDD

-190 LGFDGDK
+190 LGFENDK
-197 TEPEKPNDET
+197 KDNENANNETFVEKNTSENVSKLQENKALPN
-207 AETQN
+207 AK
-212 ISYETERNTQEVVKQ
+212 I
-227 ISNPKVNERRNYPFE
+227 NERRSYPFE

-266 DDAVPEIK
+266 DETIRETEPEIN
-274 TDAVTDNI
+274 VTDEV
-282 ETDDFNDEKPFIFD
+282 ETADQNNEKPFIFD
-296 DNIEENEPADNL
+296 DNIEENEPIENTAQTEN
-308 VQEDDVTCETV
+308 VTNVTCETV
-319 AEKTDESVKQDTF
+319 EETNVSIDENPSETQTANDTNATF
-332 EEKIDDEAHNA
+332 EYTAQEDKAANDE
-343 TDTFE
+343 
-348 HIEKEKVE
+348 
-356 NIAEA
+356 
-361 YSEEDDDLLSVED
+361 YSDEEDDLLAVED

-384 SILSSLFPKNEEK
+384 SILSSLFPKKEEK
-397 HENSEVYPREEV
+397 HAATEIETDNSE
-409 KTAQDERYN
+409 ERTERNEQTRYFN
-418 SYADDDYLPTRTE
+418 DDYSPARSET
-431 IDRYYEENVAAKD
+431 DGYYEENVSSGRYPSDDETAEIVNEKTD
-444 RYASD
+444 R
-449 NELNEVKNEENNR
+449 R
-462 AGQSYYD
+462 QQTYYD
-469 SEGSTDFSDL
+469 GEGSTDFSDL
-479 YAMAKREGFKIK
+479 YNMAKREGFKIK

-497 KYNGDKVL
+497 KYYGDRVFI
-505 VNKLNFHS
+505 NKLNFHS
-513 SLIWYLVLFVEMLIM
+513 SIIWYLVLFVEMLIM

-536 NWPST
+536 NWSSSA
-541 VKLILVFATAVF
+541 KLILVFSTAVF

-565 TKAAKELASFKD
+565 TKTAKELASFKD

-588 LTIIILCVAL
+588 ITIIILCVAL
-598 FASVDFGDIKE
+598 FASVDFGNIIE

-615 IPFIFALNVPLYF
+615 IPFIFALNIPIYF

-640 FIGEKAAKK
+640 FVGDKTTRK

>member
-31 RKNIEE
+31 RKNIED

-107 DTVQEKPENDVIMRA
+107 DTVQEKPETDLMMRT

-134 TPDNSAENAPI
+134 SPVLSAENDQKIDEKSI
-145 EENRID
+145 E
-151 NLPENAYDT
+151 NLPEDAYDT
-160 HVTIQNEPEKPSEDD
+160 HVTVHNETETQSEDD

-190 LGFDGDK
+190 LGFENDK
-197 TEPEKPNDET
+197 TDNENANNETLVEKNTSENVSKLQENKALPN
-207 AETQN
+207 AK
-212 ISYETERNTQEVVKQ
+212 I
-227 ISNPKVNERRNYPFE
+227 NERRSYPFE

-266 DDAVPEIK
+266 DETIRETEPEIN
-274 TDAVTDNI
+274 VTDEV
-282 ETDDFNDEKPFIFD
+282 ETADQNHEKPFIFD
-296 DNIEENEPADNL
+296 DNIEENEPIENTAQTEN
-308 VQEDDVTCETV
+308 VTCETV
-319 AEKTDESVKQDTF
+319 EETNVSIDENPSETQTANDTNATF
-332 EEKIDDEAHNA
+332 EYTAQEDKAANDE
-343 TDTFE
+343 
-348 HIEKEKVE
+348 
-356 NIAEA
+356 
-361 YSEEDDDLLSVED
+361 YSDEEDDLLAVED

-384 SILSSLFPKNEEK
+384 SILSSLFPKKEEK
-397 HENSEVYPREEV
+397 HAATEIETDNSE
-409 KTAQDERYN
+409 ERTERNEQTRYF
-418 SYADDDYLPTRTE
+418 DDDYSPARSE
-431 IDRYYEENVAAKD
+431 IDGYYEENVSSGRYPSDDETAEIANEKTD
-444 RYASD
+444 R
-449 NELNEVKNEENNR
+449 R
-462 AGQSYYD
+462 QQTYYD
-469 SEGSTDFSDL
+469 GEGSTDFSDL
-479 YAMAKREGFKIK
+479 YNMAKREGFKIK

-497 KYNGDKVL
+497 KYYGDRVF

-513 SLIWYLVLFVEMLIM
+513 SIIWYLVLFVEMLIM

-536 NWPST
+536 NWSSSA
-541 VKLILVFATAVF
+541 KLILVFSTAVF

-565 TKAAKELASFKD
+565 TKTAKELASFKD

-588 LTIIILCVAL
+588 ITIIILCVAL
-598 FASVDFGDIKE
+598 FASVDFGNIIE

-615 IPFIFALNVPLYF
+615 IPFIFALNIPIYF

-640 FIGEKAAKK
+640 FVGDKTTRK

>member
-31 RKNIEE
+31 RKNIED

-107 DTVQEKPENDVIMRA
+107 DTVQEKPETDLMMRT

-134 TPDNSAENAPI
+134 SPVLSDENDQKIDEKSI
-145 EENRID
+145 E
-151 NLPENAYDT
+151 NLPEDAYDT
-160 HVTIQNEPEKPSEDD
+160 HVTVHNETETQSEDD

-190 LGFDGDK
+190 LGFENDK
-197 TEPEKPNDET
+197 TDNENANNETFVEKNTSENVSKLHENKEYPN
-207 AETQN
+207 AK
-212 ISYETERNTQEVVKQ
+212 I
-227 ISNPKVNERRNYPFE
+227 NERRSYPFE

-266 DDAVPEIK
+266 DETIRETEPEIN
-274 TDAVTDNI
+274 VTDEV
-282 ETDDFNDEKPFIFD
+282 ETADYSNEKPFIFD
-296 DNIEENEPADNL
+296 DNIEENEPIENTAQTEN
-308 VQEDDVTCETV
+308 VTNVTCETV
-319 AEKTDESVKQDTF
+319 EETNVSIDENPSETQTTNDTNATF
-332 EEKIDDEAHNA
+332 EYTAQEDKAANDE
-343 TDTFE
+343 
-348 HIEKEKVE
+348 
-356 NIAEA
+356 
-361 YSEEDDDLLSVED
+361 YSDEEDDLLAVED

-384 SILSSLFPKNEEK
+384 SILSSLFPKKEEK
-397 HENSEVYPREEV
+397 HAATEIETDNSE
-409 KTAQDERYN
+409 ERTERNEQTRYF
-418 SYADDDYLPTRTE
+418 DDDYSPARSET
-431 IDRYYEENVAAKD
+431 DGYYEENVSSGRYPSDDETAEIANEKTD
-444 RYASD
+444 R
-449 NELNEVKNEENNR
+449 R
-462 AGQSYYD
+462 QQTYYD
-469 SEGSTDFSDL
+469 GEGSTDFSDL
-479 YAMAKREGFKIK
+479 YNMAKREGFKIK

-497 KYNGDKVL
+497 KYYGDRVF

-513 SLIWYLVLFVEMLIM
+513 SIIWYLVLFVEMLIM

-536 NWPST
+536 NWSSSA
-541 VKLILVFATAVF
+541 KLILVFSTAVF

-565 TKAAKELASFKD
+565 TKTAKELASFKD

-588 LTIIILCVAL
+588 ITIIILCVAL
-598 FASVDFGDIKE
+598 FASVDFGNIQE

-615 IPFIFALNVPLYF
+615 IPFIFALNIPIYF

-640 FIGEKAAKK
+640 YVGDKTTRK

>member
-31 RKNIEE
+31 RKNIED

-64 EYRSSATDGIR
+64 EYRSSSTDGIR

-107 DTVQEKPENDVIMRA
+107 DTVQEKPETDLMIRT

-134 TPDNSAENAPI
+134 SPVLSDENDQKIDEKSI
-145 EENRID
+145 E
-151 NLPENAYDT
+151 NLPEDAYDAR
-160 HVTIQNEPEKPSEDD
+160 VTVHNETETQSEDD

-190 LGFDGDK
+190 LGFENDK
-197 TEPEKPNDET
+197 TDNENANNETFVEKNTSENVSKLQENKEHPN
-207 AETQN
+207 AK
-212 ISYETERNTQEVVKQ
+212 I
-227 ISNPKVNERRNYPFE
+227 NERRSYPFE

-266 DDAVPEIK
+266 VETIRETEPEIN
-274 TDAVTDNI
+274 VTDEV
-282 ETDDFNDEKPFIFD
+282 ETADQNDEKPFIFD
-296 DNIEENEPADNL
+296 DNIEENEPIENTAQTEN
-308 VQEDDVTCETV
+308 VTNVTCETV
-319 AEKTDESVKQDTF
+319 EETNVSIDENLSETQTANDANATF
-332 EEKIDDEAHNA
+332 EYTAQEDNAANDE
-343 TDTFE
+343 
-348 HIEKEKVE
+348 
-356 NIAEA
+356 
-361 YSEEDDDLLSVED
+361 YSDEEDDLLAVED

-384 SILSSLFPKNEEK
+384 SILSSLFPKKEEK
-397 HENSEVYPREEV
+397 HAATEIETNNSE
-409 KTAQDERYN
+409 ERTERNEQTRYF
-418 SYADDDYLPTRTE
+418 DDDYSPARSET
-431 IDRYYEENVAAKD
+431 DGYYEENVSSGRYPSDDETAEIANEKTD
-444 RYASD
+444 R
-449 NELNEVKNEENNR
+449 R
-462 AGQSYYD
+462 QQTYYD
-469 SEGSTDFSDL
+469 GEGSTDFSDL
-479 YAMAKREGFKIK
+479 YNMAKREGFKIK

-497 KYNGDKVL
+497 KYYGDRVFI
-505 VNKLNFHS
+505 NKLNFHS
-513 SLIWYLVLFVEMLIM
+513 SIIWYLVLFVEMLIM

-536 NWPST
+536 NWSSS
-541 VKLILVFATAVF
+541 VKLILVFSTAVF

-565 TKAAKELASFKD
+565 TKTAKELASFKD

-588 LTIIILCVAL
+588 ITIIILCVAL
-598 FASVDFGDIKE
+598 FASVDFGNIKE

-615 IPFIFALNVPLYF
+615 IPFIFALNIPIYF

-640 FIGEKAAKK
+640 YVGDKTTRK

>member
-31 RKNIEE
+31 RKNIED

-107 DTVQEKPENDVIMRA
+107 DTVQEKPETDLMMRT

-134 TPDNSAENAPI
+134 SPVLSDENDQKIDEKSI
-145 EENRID
+145 E
-151 NLPENAYDT
+151 NLPEDAYDT
-160 HVTIQNEPEKPSEDD
+160 HVTVHNETETQSEDD

-190 LGFDGDK
+190 LGFENDK
-197 TEPEKPNDET
+197 TDNENANNETFVEKNTSENVSKLHENKEYPN
-207 AETQN
+207 AK
-212 ISYETERNTQEVVKQ
+212 I
-227 ISNPKVNERRNYPFE
+227 NERRSYPFE

-266 DDAVPEIK
+266 DETIRETEPEIN
-274 TDAVTDNI
+274 VTDEV
-282 ETDDFNDEKPFIFD
+282 ETADYSNEKPFIFD
-296 DNIEENEPADNL
+296 DNIEENEPIENTAQTEN
-308 VQEDDVTCETV
+308 VTNVTCETV
-319 AEKTDESVKQDTF
+319 EETNVSIDENPSETQTTNDTNATF
-332 EEKIDDEAHNA
+332 EYTAQEDKAANDE
-343 TDTFE
+343 
-348 HIEKEKVE
+348 
-356 NIAEA
+356 
-361 YSEEDDDLLSVED
+361 YSDEEDDLLAVED

-384 SILSSLFPKNEEK
+384 SILSSLFPKKEEK
-397 HENSEVYPREEV
+397 HAATEIETDNSE
-409 KTAQDERYN
+409 ERTERNEQTRYF
-418 SYADDDYLPTRTE
+418 DDDYSPARSET
-431 IDRYYEENVAAKD
+431 DGYYEENVSSGRYPSDDETAEIANEKTD
-444 RYASD
+444 R
-449 NELNEVKNEENNR
+449 R
-462 AGQSYYD
+462 QQTYYD
-469 SEGSTDFSDL
+469 GEGSTDFSDL
-479 YAMAKREGFKIK
+479 YNMAKREGFKIK

-497 KYNGDKVL
+497 KYYGDRVF

-513 SLIWYLVLFVEMLIM
+513 SIIWYLVLFVEMLIM

-536 NWPST
+536 NWSSSA
-541 VKLILVFATAVF
+541 KLILVFSTAVF

-565 TKAAKELASFKD
+565 TKTAKELASFKD

-588 LTIIILCVAL
+588 ITIIILCVAL
-598 FASVDFGDIKE
+598 FASVDFGNIKE

-615 IPFIFALNVPLYF
+615 IPFIFALNIPIYF

-640 FIGEKAAKK
+640 YVGDKTTRK

>member
-31 RKNIEE
+31 RKNIED

-107 DTVQEKPENDVIMRA
+107 DTVQEKTETDLMMRT

-134 TPDNSAENAPI
+134 SPVLSAENDQKIDEKSI
-145 EENRID
+145 E
-151 NLPENAYDT
+151 NLPEDAYDT
-160 HVTIQNEPEKPSEDD
+160 HVTVHNETETQSEDD

-190 LGFDGDK
+190 LGFENDK
-197 TEPEKPNDET
+197 TDNENANNETFVEKNTSENVSKLQENKALPN
-207 AETQN
+207 AK
-212 ISYETERNTQEVVKQ
+212 I
-227 ISNPKVNERRNYPFE
+227 NERRSYPFE

-266 DDAVPEIK
+266 DETIRETEPEIN
-274 TDAVTDNI
+274 VTDEV
-282 ETDDFNDEKPFIFD
+282 ETAEQNDEKQFIFD
-296 DNIEENEPADNL
+296 DNIEENEPIDNIA
-308 VQEDDVTCETV
+308 QTENVTCETV
-319 AEKTDESVKQDTF
+319 EETNVSIDENPSETQTANDTNATF
-332 EEKIDDEAHNA
+332 EYTAQEDKAANDE
-343 TDTFE
+343 
-348 HIEKEKVE
+348 
-356 NIAEA
+356 
-361 YSEEDDDLLSVED
+361 YSDEEDDLLAVED

-384 SILSSLFPKNEEK
+384 SILSSLFPKKEEK
-397 HENSEVYPREEV
+397 HAATEIETDNSE
-409 KTAQDERYN
+409 ERTDRNEQTRYF
-418 SYADDDYLPTRTE
+418 DDDYSPARSE
-431 IDRYYEENVAAKD
+431 IDGYYEENVSSGRYPSDDETAEIANEKTD
-444 RYASD
+444 R
-449 NELNEVKNEENNR
+449 R
-462 AGQSYYD
+462 QQTYYD
-469 SEGSTDFSDL
+469 GEGSTDFSDL
-479 YAMAKREGFKIK
+479 YNMAKREGFKIK

-497 KYNGDKVL
+497 KYYGDRVFI
-505 VNKLNFHS
+505 NKLNFHS
-513 SLIWYLVLFVEMLIM
+513 SIIWYLVLFVEMLIM

-536 NWPST
+536 NWSSSA
-541 VKLILVFATAVF
+541 KLILVFSTAVF

-565 TKAAKELASFKD
+565 TKTAKELASFKD

-588 LTIIILCVAL
+588 ITIIILCVAL
-598 FASVDFGDIKE
+598 FASVDFGNIIE

-615 IPFIFALNVPLYF
+615 IPFIFALNIPIYF

-640 FIGEKAAKK
+640 YVGDKTTRK

>member
-31 RKNIEE
+31 RKNIED

-107 DTVQEKPENDVIMRA
+107 DTVQEKPENDLMMRT

-134 TPDNSAENAPI
+134 SPVLSAENDQKIDEKSI
-145 EENRID
+145 E
-151 NLPENAYDT
+151 NLPEDAYDT
-160 HVTIQNEPEKPSEDD
+160 HVTVHNETETQSEDD

-190 LGFDGDK
+190 LGFENDK
-197 TEPEKPNDET
+197 TDNENANNETFVEKNTSENVSKLQENKALPN
-207 AETQN
+207 AK
-212 ISYETERNTQEVVKQ
+212 I
-227 ISNPKVNERRNYPFE
+227 NERRSYPFE

-266 DDAVPEIK
+266 DETIRETEPEIN
-274 TDAVTDNI
+274 VTDEV
-282 ETDDFNDEKPFIFD
+282 ETADQNNEKPFIFD
-296 DNIEENEPADNL
+296 DNIEENEPIENIAQTEN
-308 VQEDDVTCETV
+308 VTNVTCETV
-319 AEKTDESVKQDTF
+319 EETNVSIDEKPSETQTANDTNATF
-332 EEKIDDEAHNA
+332 EYTAQEDKAANDE
-343 TDTFE
+343 
-348 HIEKEKVE
+348 
-356 NIAEA
+356 
-361 YSEEDDDLLSVED
+361 YSDEEDDLLAVED

-384 SILSSLFPKNEEK
+384 SILSSLFPKKEEK
-397 HENSEVYPREEV
+397 HAATEIETDNSE
-409 KTAQDERYN
+409 ERTERNEQTRYFE
-418 SYADDDYLPTRTE
+418 DDYSPARSE
-431 IDRYYEENVAAKD
+431 IDGYYEENVSSGRYPSDDETAEITNEKTD
-444 RYASD
+444 R
-449 NELNEVKNEENNR
+449 R
-462 AGQSYYD
+462 QQTYYD
-469 SEGSTDFSDL
+469 GEGSTDFSDL
-479 YAMAKREGFKIK
+479 YNMAKREGFKIK

-497 KYNGDKVL
+497 KYYGDRVF

-513 SLIWYLVLFVEMLIM
+513 SIIWYLVLFVEMLIM

-536 NWPST
+536 NWSSSA
-541 VKLILVFATAVF
+541 KLILVFSTAVF

-565 TKAAKELASFKD
+565 TKTAKELASFKD

-588 LTIIILCVAL
+588 ITIIILCVAL
-598 FASVDFGDIKE
+598 FASVDFGNIQE

-615 IPFIFALNVPLYF
+615 IPFIFALNIPIYF

-640 FIGEKAAKK
+640 FVGDKTTRK

>member
-1 MDLNGDMIRGHI
+1 MDINGDMIRGHI

-31 RKNIEE
+31 RKNIED
-37 RSDNKFSVKQGT
+37 RSDKKFSVKQGT

-107 DTVQEKPENDVIMRA
+107 DTVQEKTETDLMMRT

-134 TPDNSAENAPI
+134 SPVLSDENDQKIDEKSI
-145 EENRID
+145 E
-151 NLPENAYDT
+151 NLPEDAYDT
-160 HVTIQNEPEKPSEDD
+160 HVTVHNETETQSEDD

-190 LGFDGDK
+190 LGFENDK
-197 TEPEKPNDET
+197 TDNENANNETFVEKDTSENVSKLQENKALPN
-207 AETQN
+207 AK
-212 ISYETERNTQEVVKQ
+212 I
-227 ISNPKVNERRNYPFE
+227 NERRSYPFE

-266 DDAVPEIK
+266 DETIRETEPEIN
-274 TDAVTDNI
+274 VTDEV
-282 ETDDFNDEKPFIFD
+282 ETADQNGEKPFIFD
-296 DNIEENEPADNL
+296 DNIEENEPIENTAQTEN
-308 VQEDDVTCETV
+308 VTCETV
-319 AEKTDESVKQDTF
+319 EETNVSIDENPSETQTANDTF
-332 EEKIDDEAHNA
+332 EYTAQEDKAANDE
-343 TDTFE
+343 
-348 HIEKEKVE
+348 
-356 NIAEA
+356 
-361 YSEEDDDLLSVED
+361 YSDEEDDLLAVED

-384 SILSSLFPKNEEK
+384 SILSSLFPKKEEK
-397 HENSEVYPREEV
+397 HAATEIETDNSE
-409 KTAQDERYN
+409 ERTERNEQTRYF
-418 SYADDDYLPTRTE
+418 DDDYSPVRSE
-431 IDRYYEENVAAKD
+431 IDGYYEENVSSGRYPSDDETAEIANEKTD
-444 RYASD
+444 R
-449 NELNEVKNEENNR
+449 R
-462 AGQSYYD
+462 QQTYYD
-469 SEGSTDFSDL
+469 GEGSTDFSDL
-479 YAMAKREGFKIK
+479 YNMAKREGFKIK

-497 KYNGDKVL
+497 KYYGDRVFI
-505 VNKLNFHS
+505 NKLNFHS
-513 SLIWYLVLFVEMLIM
+513 SIIWYLVLFVEMLIM

-536 NWPST
+536 NWSSSA
-541 VKLILVFATAVF
+541 KLILVFSTAVF

-565 TKAAKELASFKD
+565 TKTAKELASFKD

-588 LTIIILCVAL
+588 ITIIILCVAL
-598 FASVDFGDIKE
+598 FASVDFGNIKE

-615 IPFIFALNVPLYF
+615 IPFIFALNIPIYF

-640 FIGEKAAKK
+640 YVGDKTTRK

>member
-31 RKNIEE
+31 RKNIED

-107 DTVQEKPENDVIMRA
+107 DTVQEKTETDLMMRT

-134 TPDNSAENAPI
+134 SPVLSAENAQKIDEKSI
-145 EENRID
+145 E
-151 NLPENAYDT
+151 NLPEDAYDT
-160 HVTIQNEPEKPSEDD
+160 HVTVHNETETQSEDD

-190 LGFDGDK
+190 LGFENDK
-197 TEPEKPNDET
+197 TDNENANDET
-207 AETQN
+207 FVEK
-212 ISYETERNTQEVVKQ
+212 NTSENVSKLQENKALPNAK
-227 ISNPKVNERRNYPFE
+227 INERRSYPFE

-266 DDAVPEIK
+266 DETIRETEPEIN
-274 TDAVTDNI
+274 VTDEV
-282 ETDDFNDEKPFIFD
+282 ETSDHSNEKPFIFD
-296 DNIEENEPADNL
+296 DNIEKNEPIENTAQTEN
-308 VQEDDVTCETV
+308 VTCETV
-319 AEKTDESVKQDTF
+319 EETNVSIDENPSETQTANDTNATF
-332 EEKIDDEAHNA
+332 EYTAQEDKAANDE
-343 TDTFE
+343 
-348 HIEKEKVE
+348 
-356 NIAEA
+356 
-361 YSEEDDDLLSVED
+361 YSDEEDDLLAVED

-384 SILSSLFPKNEEK
+384 SILSSLFPKKEEK
-397 HENSEVYPREEV
+397 HAATEIETDNSE
-409 KTAQDERYN
+409 ERTDRNEQTRYF
-418 SYADDDYLPTRTE
+418 DDDYSPARSET
-431 IDRYYEENVAAKD
+431 DGYYEENVSSGRYPSDDETAEIANEKTD
-444 RYASD
+444 R
-449 NELNEVKNEENNR
+449 R
-462 AGQSYYD
+462 QQTYYD
-469 SEGSTDFSDL
+469 GEGSTDFSDL
-479 YAMAKREGFKIK
+479 YNMAKREGFKIK

-497 KYNGDKVL
+497 KYYGDRVF

-513 SLIWYLVLFVEMLIM
+513 SIIWYLVLFVEMLIM

-536 NWPST
+536 NWSSSA
-541 VKLILVFATAVF
+541 KLILVFSTAVF

-565 TKAAKELASFKD
+565 TKTAKELASFKD

-588 LTIIILCVAL
+588 ITIIILCVAL
-598 FASVDFGDIKE
+598 FASVDFGNIKE

-615 IPFIFALNVPLYF
+615 IPFIFALNIPIYF

-640 FIGEKAAKK
+640 FVGDKTTRK

>member
-31 RKNIEE
+31 RKNIED

-107 DTVQEKPENDVIMRA
+107 DTVQEKPENDLMMRT

-134 TPDNSAENAPI
+134 SPVLSAENDQKIDEKSI
-145 EENRID
+145 E
-151 NLPENAYDT
+151 NLPEDAYDT
-160 HVTIQNEPEKPSEDD
+160 HVTVHNETETQSEDD

-190 LGFDGDK
+190 LGFENDK
-197 TEPEKPNDET
+197 PDNENANNETFVEKNTSENVSKLQENKALPN
-207 AETQN
+207 AK
-212 ISYETERNTQEVVKQ
+212 I
-227 ISNPKVNERRNYPFE
+227 NERRSYPFE

-266 DDAVPEIK
+266 DETIRETEPEIN
-274 TDAVTDNI
+274 VTDEV
-282 ETDDFNDEKPFIFD
+282 ETADQNNEKPFIFD
-296 DNIEENEPADNL
+296 DNIEENEPIENIAQTEN
-308 VQEDDVTCETV
+308 VTCETV
-319 AEKTDESVKQDTF
+319 EETNVSIDENPSETQTANDTNATF
-332 EEKIDDEAHNA
+332 EYTAQEDKAANDE
-343 TDTFE
+343 
-348 HIEKEKVE
+348 
-356 NIAEA
+356 
-361 YSEEDDDLLSVED
+361 YSDEEDDLLAVED

-384 SILSSLFPKNEEK
+384 SILSSLFPKKEEK
-397 HENSEVYPREEV
+397 HSATEIETDNSEE
-409 KTAQDERYN
+409 KTERNEQTRYF
-418 SYADDDYLPTRTE
+418 ADDYSPARSQTDG
-431 IDRYYEENVAAKD
+431 YYEENVSSGRYPSDDETAEIANEKTD
-444 RYASD
+444 R
-449 NELNEVKNEENNR
+449 R
-462 AGQSYYD
+462 QQTYYD
-469 SEGSTDFSDL
+469 GEGSTDFSDL
-479 YAMAKREGFKIK
+479 YNMAKREGFKIK

-497 KYNGDKVL
+497 KYYGDRVF

-513 SLIWYLVLFVEMLIM
+513 SIIWYLVLFVEMLIM

-536 NWPST
+536 NWSSSA
-541 VKLILVFATAVF
+541 KLILVFSTAVF

-565 TKAAKELASFKD
+565 TKTAKELASFKD

-588 LTIIILCVAL
+588 ITIIILCVAL
-598 FASVDFGDIKE
+598 FASVDFGDIIE

-615 IPFIFALNVPLYF
+615 IPFIFALNIPIYF

-640 FIGEKAAKK
+640 FVGDKTTRK

>member
-31 RKNIEE
+31 RKNIED

-107 DTVQEKPENDVIMRA
+107 DTVQEKPETDLMMRT

-134 TPDNSAENAPI
+134 SPVLSAENDQKIDEKSI
-145 EENRID
+145 E
-151 NLPENAYDT
+151 NLPEDAYDT
-160 HVTIQNEPEKPSEDD
+160 HVTVHNETETQSEDD

-190 LGFDGDK
+190 LGFENDK
-197 TEPEKPNDET
+197 TDNENANNETFVEKNTSENVSKLQENKALPN
-207 AETQN
+207 AK
-212 ISYETERNTQEVVKQ
+212 I
-227 ISNPKVNERRNYPFE
+227 NERRSYPFE

-266 DDAVPEIK
+266 DETIRETEPEIN
-274 TDAVTDNI
+274 VTDEV
-282 ETDDFNDEKPFIFD
+282 ETADYSNEKPFIFD
-296 DNIEENEPADNL
+296 DNIEENEPIENTAQTEN
-308 VQEDDVTCETV
+308 VTCETV
-319 AEKTDESVKQDTF
+319 EETNVSIDENPSETQTANDTNATF
-332 EEKIDDEAHNA
+332 EYTAQEDKAANDE
-343 TDTFE
+343 
-348 HIEKEKVE
+348 
-356 NIAEA
+356 
-361 YSEEDDDLLSVED
+361 YSDEEDDLLAVED

-384 SILSSLFPKNEEK
+384 SILSSLFPKKEEK
-397 HENSEVYPREEV
+397 HAATEIETDNSE
-409 KTAQDERYN
+409 ERTDRNEQTRYF
-418 SYADDDYLPTRTE
+418 DDDYSPARSET
-431 IDRYYEENVAAKD
+431 DGYYEENVSSGRYPSDDETAEIANEKTD
-444 RYASD
+444 R
-449 NELNEVKNEENNR
+449 R
-462 AGQSYYD
+462 QQTYYD
-469 SEGSTDFSDL
+469 GEGSTDFSDL
-479 YAMAKREGFKIK
+479 YNMAKREGFKIK

-497 KYNGDKVL
+497 KYYGDRVFI
-505 VNKLNFHS
+505 NKLNFHS
-513 SLIWYLVLFVEMLIM
+513 SIIWYLILFVEMLIM

-536 NWPST
+536 NWSSSA
-541 VKLILVFATAVF
+541 KLILVFSTAVF

-565 TKAAKELASFKD
+565 TKTAKELASFKD

-588 LTIIILCVAL
+588 ITIIILCVAL
-598 FASVDFGDIKE
+598 FASVDFGNIIE

-615 IPFIFALNVPLYF
+615 IPFIFALNIPIYF

-640 FIGEKAAKK
+640 FVGDKTTRK

>member
-31 RKNIEE
+31 RKNIED

-107 DTVQEKPENDVIMRA
+107 DTVQEKTETDLMMRT

-134 TPDNSAENAPI
+134 SPVLSAENDQKIDEKSI
-145 EENRID
+145 E

-160 HVTIQNEPEKPSEDD
+160 RVTVHNETETQSEDD

-190 LGFDGDK
+190 LGFENDK
-197 TEPEKPNDET
+197 TDNENANNETFVEKNTSENVSKLQENKALPN
-207 AETQN
+207 AK
-212 ISYETERNTQEVVKQ
+212 I
-227 ISNPKVNERRNYPFE
+227 NERRSYPFE

-266 DDAVPEIK
+266 DETIRETEPEIN
-274 TDAVTDNI
+274 VTDEV
-282 ETDDFNDEKPFIFD
+282 ETADQNNEKPFIFD
-296 DNIEENEPADNL
+296 DNIEENEPIENIAQTEN
-308 VQEDDVTCETV
+308 VTNVTCETV
-319 AEKTDESVKQDTF
+319 EETNVSIDENPSETQTANDTNATF
-332 EEKIDDEAHNA
+332 EYTAQDDKAANDE
-343 TDTFE
+343 
-348 HIEKEKVE
+348 
-356 NIAEA
+356 
-361 YSEEDDDLLSVED
+361 YSDEEDDLLAVED

-384 SILSSLFPKNEEK
+384 SILSSLFPKKEEK
-397 HENSEVYPREEV
+397 QDDATEADRV
-409 KTAQDERYN
+409 DERQN
-418 SYADDDYLPTRTE
+418 EQSERSYYDENYSPARSE
-431 IDRYYEENVAAKD
+431 IDEYYEKTVSVKD

-449 NELNEVKNEENNR
+449 NEFTEIANEENDR
-462 AGQSYYD
+462 RRPTYYD
-469 SEGSTDFSDL
+469 GEGSTDFSDL
-479 YAMAKREGFKIK
+479 YNMAKREGFKIK

-497 KYNGDKVL
+497 KYYGDRVFI
-505 VNKLNFHS
+505 NKLNFHS
-513 SLIWYLVLFVEMLIM
+513 SIIWYLVLFVEMLIM

-536 NWPST
+536 NWSSSA
-541 VKLILVFATAVF
+541 KLILVFSTAVF

-565 TKAAKELASFKD
+565 TKTAKELASFKD

-588 LTIIILCVAL
+588 ITIIILCVAL
-598 FASVDFGDIKE
+598 FASVDFGDIIE

-615 IPFIFALNVPLYF
+615 IPFIFALNIPIYF

-640 FIGEKAAKK
+640 YVGDKTTRK

>member
-31 RKNIEE
+31 RKNIED

-107 DTVQEKPENDVIMRA
+107 DTVQEKPENDLMMRT

-134 TPDNSAENAPI
+134 SPVLSAENDQKIDEKSI
-145 EENRID
+145 E
-151 NLPENAYDT
+151 NLPEDAYDT
-160 HVTIQNEPEKPSEDD
+160 HVTVHNETETQSEDD

-190 LGFDGDK
+190 LGFENDK
-197 TEPEKPNDET
+197 TDNENANNETFFEKNTSENVSKLQENKALPN
-207 AETQN
+207 AK
-212 ISYETERNTQEVVKQ
+212 I
-227 ISNPKVNERRNYPFE
+227 NERRSYPFE

-266 DDAVPEIK
+266 DETIRETEPEIN
-274 TDAVTDNI
+274 VTDEV
-282 ETDDFNDEKPFIFD
+282 ETADQNHEKPFIFD
-296 DNIEENEPADNL
+296 DNIEENEPIENTAQTEN
-308 VQEDDVTCETV
+308 VTCETV
-319 AEKTDESVKQDTF
+319 EETNVSIDENPSETQTANDTNATF
-332 EEKIDDEAHNA
+332 EYTAQEDKAANDE
-343 TDTFE
+343 
-348 HIEKEKVE
+348 
-356 NIAEA
+356 
-361 YSEEDDDLLSVED
+361 YSDEEDDLLAVED

-384 SILSSLFPKNEEK
+384 SILSSLFPKKEEK
-397 HENSEVYPREEV
+397 HAATEIETDNSE
-409 KTAQDERYN
+409 ERTERNEQTRYF
-418 SYADDDYLPTRTE
+418 DDDYSPTRSE
-431 IDRYYEENVAAKD
+431 IDGYYEENVSSGRYPSDDETAEIANEKTD
-444 RYASD
+444 R
-449 NELNEVKNEENNR
+449 R
-462 AGQSYYD
+462 QQTYYD
-469 SEGSTDFSDL
+469 GEGSTDFSDL
-479 YAMAKREGFKIK
+479 YNMAKREGFKIK

-497 KYNGDKVL
+497 KYYGDRVF

-513 SLIWYLVLFVEMLIM
+513 SIIWYLVLFVEMLIM

-536 NWPST
+536 NWSSSA
-541 VKLILVFATAVF
+541 KLILVFSTAVF

-565 TKAAKELASFKD
+565 TKTAKELASFKD

-588 LTIIILCVAL
+588 ITIIILCVAL
-598 FASVDFGDIKE
+598 FASVDFGNIIE

-615 IPFIFALNVPLYF
+615 IPFIFALNIPIYF

-640 FIGEKAAKK
+640 FVGDKTTRK

>member
-31 RKNIEE
+31 RKNIED

-107 DTVQEKPENDVIMRA
+107 DTVQEKPENDLMMRT

-134 TPDNSAENAPI
+134 SPVLSAENDQKIDEKSI
-145 EENRID
+145 E
-151 NLPENAYDT
+151 NLPEDAYDT
-160 HVTIQNEPEKPSEDD
+160 HVTVHNETETQSEDD

-190 LGFDGDK
+190 LGFENDK
-197 TEPEKPNDET
+197 TDNENANNETFVENNTSENVSKLQEDKEHPN
-207 AETQN
+207 AK
-212 ISYETERNTQEVVKQ
+212 I
-227 ISNPKVNERRNYPFE
+227 NERRSYPFE

-266 DDAVPEIK
+266 DETIRETEPEIN
-274 TDAVTDNI
+274 VTDEV
-282 ETDDFNDEKPFIFD
+282 ETADYSNEKPFIFD
-296 DNIEENEPADNL
+296 DNIEENEPIENTAQTEN
-308 VQEDDVTCETV
+308 VTCETV
-319 AEKTDESVKQDTF
+319 EETNVSIDENPSETQTTNDTNATFEYTVQEDKAANDESSD
-332 EEKIDDEAHNA
+332 
-343 TDTFE
+343 
-348 HIEKEKVE
+348 
-356 NIAEA
+356 
-361 YSEEDDDLLSVED
+361 EEDDLLAVED

-384 SILSSLFPKNEEK
+384 SILSSLFPKKEEK
-397 HENSEVYPREEV
+397 HAATEIETDNSE
-409 KTAQDERYN
+409 ERTERNEQTRYF
-418 SYADDDYLPTRTE
+418 DDDYSPARSET
-431 IDRYYEENVAAKD
+431 DGYYEENVSSGRYPSDDETAEIANEKTD
-444 RYASD
+444 R
-449 NELNEVKNEENNR
+449 R
-462 AGQSYYD
+462 QQTYYD
-469 SEGSTDFSDL
+469 GEGSTDFSDL
-479 YAMAKREGFKIK
+479 YNMAKREGFKIK

-528 NLTLSQIV
+528 NLTLSRIV
-536 NWPST
+536 NWSSSA
-541 VKLILVFATAVF
+541 KLILVFSTAVF

-565 TKAAKELASFKD
+565 TKTAKELASFKD

-588 LTIIILCVAL
+588 ITIIILCVAL
-598 FASVDFGDIKE
+598 FASVDFGNIKE

-615 IPFIFALNVPLYF
+615 IPFIFALNIPIYF

-640 FIGEKAAKK
+640 YVGDKTTRK

>member
-31 RKNIEE
+31 RKNIED

-107 DTVQEKPENDVIMRA
+107 DTVQEKPENDLMMRT

-134 TPDNSAENAPI
+134 SPVLSAENDQKIDEKSI
-145 EENRID
+145 E
-151 NLPENAYDT
+151 NLPEDAYDT
-160 HVTIQNEPEKPSEDD
+160 HVTVHNETETQSEDD

-190 LGFDGDK
+190 LGFENDK
-197 TEPEKPNDET
+197 TDNENANNETFAEKNTSENVSKLQENKALPN
-207 AETQN
+207 AK
-212 ISYETERNTQEVVKQ
+212 I
-227 ISNPKVNERRNYPFE
+227 NERRSYPFE

-266 DDAVPEIK
+266 DETIRETEPEIN
-274 TDAVTDNI
+274 VTDEV
-282 ETDDFNDEKPFIFD
+282 ETADQNNEKPFIFD
-296 DNIEENEPADNL
+296 DNIEENEPIENTAQTEN
-308 VQEDDVTCETV
+308 VTCENVEETNV
-319 AEKTDESVKQDTF
+319 SIDENPSETQTANDTNATF
-332 EEKIDDEAHNA
+332 EYTAQEDKAANDE
-343 TDTFE
+343 
-348 HIEKEKVE
+348 
-356 NIAEA
+356 
-361 YSEEDDDLLSVED
+361 YSDEEDDLLAVED

-384 SILSSLFPKNEEK
+384 SILSSLFPKKEEK
-397 HENSEVYPREEV
+397 HAATEIETDNSE
-409 KTAQDERYN
+409 ERTERNEQTRYF
-418 SYADDDYLPTRTE
+418 DDDYSPTRSE
-431 IDRYYEENVAAKD
+431 IDGYYEENVSSGRYLSDDETAEIANEKTD
-444 RYASD
+444 R
-449 NELNEVKNEENNR
+449 R
-462 AGQSYYD
+462 QQTYYD
-469 SEGSTDFSDL
+469 GEGSTDFSDL
-479 YAMAKREGFKIK
+479 YNMAKREGFKIK

-497 KYNGDKVL
+497 KYYGDRVF

-513 SLIWYLVLFVEMLIM
+513 SIIWYLVLFVEMLIM

-536 NWPST
+536 NWSSSA
-541 VKLILVFATAVF
+541 KLILVFSTAVF

-565 TKAAKELASFKD
+565 TKTAKELASFKD

-588 LTIIILCVAL
+588 ITIIILCVAL
-598 FASVDFGDIKE
+598 FASVDFGNIIE

-615 IPFIFALNVPLYF
+615 IPFIFALNIPIYF

-640 FIGEKAAKK
+640 FVGDKTTRK

>member
-31 RKNIEE
+31 RKNIED

-75 RKYFSLTEKG
+75 RKYFSLTGKG

-107 DTVQEKPENDVIMRA
+107 DTVQEKPENDLMMRT

-134 TPDNSAENAPI
+134 SPALSAENAQKIDEKSI
-145 EENRID
+145 E
-151 NLPENAYDT
+151 NLPEDAYDT
-160 HVTIQNEPEKPSEDD
+160 HVTVHNETETQSEDD

-190 LGFDGDK
+190 LGFENDK
-197 TEPEKPNDET
+197 PDNENANNETFVEKNTSENVSKLQENKALPNT
-207 AETQN
+207 K
-212 ISYETERNTQEVVKQ
+212 I
-227 ISNPKVNERRNYPFE
+227 NERRSYPFE

-266 DDAVPEIK
+266 DETIRETEPEIN
-274 TDAVTDNI
+274 VTDEV
-282 ETDDFNDEKPFIFD
+282 ETADQNNEKPFIFD
-296 DNIEENEPADNL
+296 DNIEENEPIENIAQTEN
-308 VQEDDVTCETV
+308 VTNVTCETV
-319 AEKTDESVKQDTF
+319 EETNVSIDENPSETQTANDTNATF
-332 EEKIDDEAHNA
+332 EYTAQEDKAANDE
-343 TDTFE
+343 
-348 HIEKEKVE
+348 
-356 NIAEA
+356 
-361 YSEEDDDLLSVED
+361 YSDEEDDLLAVED

-384 SILSSLFPKNEEK
+384 SILSSLFPKKEEK
-397 HENSEVYPREEV
+397 HAATEIETDNSE
-409 KTAQDERYN
+409 ERTERNEQTRYF
-418 SYADDDYLPTRTE
+418 DDDYSPARSE
-431 IDRYYEENVAAKD
+431 IDGYYEENVSSGRYPSDDETAEIANEKTD
-444 RYASD
+444 R
-449 NELNEVKNEENNR
+449 R
-462 AGQSYYD
+462 QQTYYD
-469 SEGSTDFSDL
+469 GEGSTDFSDL
-479 YAMAKREGFKIK
+479 YNMAKREGFKIK

-497 KYNGDKVL
+497 KYYGDRVF

-513 SLIWYLVLFVEMLIM
+513 SIIWYLVLFVEMLIM

-536 NWPST
+536 NWSSSA
-541 VKLILVFATAVF
+541 KLILVFSTAVF

-565 TKAAKELASFKD
+565 TKTAKELASFKD

-588 LTIIILCVAL
+588 ITIIILCVAL
-598 FASVDFGDIKE
+598 FASVDFGNIIE

-615 IPFIFALNVPLYF
+615 IPFIFALNIPIYF

-640 FIGEKAAKK
+640 FVGDKTTRK

>member
-31 RKNIEE
+31 RKNIED

-107 DTVQEKPENDVIMRA
+107 DTVQEKTETDLMMRT

-134 TPDNSAENAPI
+134 SPVLSDENDQKIDEKSI
-145 EENRID
+145 E
-151 NLPENAYDT
+151 NLPEDAYDT
-160 HVTIQNEPEKPSEDD
+160 HVTVHNETETQSEDD

-190 LGFDGDK
+190 LGFENDK
-197 TEPEKPNDET
+197 TDNEN
-207 AETQN
+207 AN
-212 ISYETERNTQEVVKQ
+212 YETFVEKNTSENVSKLQENKALPNAK
-227 ISNPKVNERRNYPFE
+227 INERRSYPFE

-266 DDAVPEIK
+266 DETIRETEPEIN
-274 TDAVTDNI
+274 VTDEV
-282 ETDDFNDEKPFIFD
+282 ETSDHRNEKPFIFD
-296 DNIEENEPADNL
+296 DNIEENEPIENIAQTEN
-308 VQEDDVTCETV
+308 VTNVTCETV
-319 AEKTDESVKQDTF
+319 EETNVSIDENPSETQTANDTNATF
-332 EEKIDDEAHNA
+332 EYTAQEDKAANDE
-343 TDTFE
+343 
-348 HIEKEKVE
+348 
-356 NIAEA
+356 
-361 YSEEDDDLLSVED
+361 YSDEEDDLLAVED

-384 SILSSLFPKNEEK
+384 SILSSLFPKKEEK
-397 HENSEVYPREEV
+397 HAATEIETDNSE
-409 KTAQDERYN
+409 ERTERNEQTRYF
-418 SYADDDYLPTRTE
+418 DDDYSPARSET
-431 IDRYYEENVAAKD
+431 DGYYEENVSSGRYPSDDETAEIANEKTD
-444 RYASD
+444 R
-449 NELNEVKNEENNR
+449 R
-462 AGQSYYD
+462 QQTYYD
-469 SEGSTDFSDL
+469 GEGSTDFSDL
-479 YAMAKREGFKIK
+479 YNMAKREGFKIK

-497 KYNGDKVL
+497 KYYGDRVF

-513 SLIWYLVLFVEMLIM
+513 SIIWYLVLFVEMLIM

-536 NWPST
+536 NWSSSA
-541 VKLILVFATAVF
+541 KLILVFSTAVF

-565 TKAAKELASFKD
+565 TKTAKELASFKD

-588 LTIIILCVAL
+588 ITIIILCVAL
-598 FASVDFGDIKE
+598 FASVDFGNIKE

-615 IPFIFALNVPLYF
+615 IPFIFALNIPIYF

-640 FIGEKAAKK
+640 YVGDKTTRK

>member
-31 RKNIEE
+31 RKNIED

-107 DTVQEKPENDVIMRA
+107 DTVQEKPETDLMMRT

-134 TPDNSAENAPI
+134 SPVLSAENDQKIDEKSI
-145 EENRID
+145 E
-151 NLPENAYDT
+151 NLPEDAYDT
-160 HVTIQNEPEKPSEDD
+160 HVTVHNETETQSEDD

-190 LGFDGDK
+190 LGFENDK
-197 TEPEKPNDET
+197 TDNENANNETFVEKNTSENVSKLQENKALPN
-207 AETQN
+207 AK
-212 ISYETERNTQEVVKQ
+212 I
-227 ISNPKVNERRNYPFE
+227 NERRSYPFE

-266 DDAVPEIK
+266 DETIRETEPEIN
-274 TDAVTDNI
+274 VTDEV
-282 ETDDFNDEKPFIFD
+282 ETADQNNEKPFIFD
-296 DNIEENEPADNL
+296 DNIEENEPIENTAQTEN
-308 VQEDDVTCETV
+308 VTCETV
-319 AEKTDESVKQDTF
+319 EETNVSIDENPSETQTANDTNATF
-332 EEKIDDEAHNA
+332 EYTAQEDKAANDE
-343 TDTFE
+343 
-348 HIEKEKVE
+348 
-356 NIAEA
+356 
-361 YSEEDDDLLSVED
+361 YSDEEDDLLAVED

-384 SILSSLFPKNEEK
+384 SILSSLFPKKEEK
-397 HENSEVYPREEV
+397 YAATEIEADNSE
-409 KTAQDERYN
+409 ERTERNEQTRYF
-418 SYADDDYLPTRTE
+418 DDDYSPARSET
-431 IDRYYEENVAAKD
+431 DGYYEENVSSGRYPSDDETAEIANEKTD
-444 RYASD
+444 R
-449 NELNEVKNEENNR
+449 R
-462 AGQSYYD
+462 QQTYYD
-469 SEGSTDFSDL
+469 GEGSTDFSDL
-479 YAMAKREGFKIK
+479 YNMAKREGFKIK

-497 KYNGDKVL
+497 KYYGDRVF

-513 SLIWYLVLFVEMLIM
+513 SIIWYLVLFVEMLIM

-536 NWPST
+536 NWSSSA
-541 VKLILVFATAVF
+541 KLILVFSTAVF

-565 TKAAKELASFKD
+565 TKTAKELASFKD

-588 LTIIILCVAL
+588 ITIIILCVAL
-598 FASVDFGDIKE
+598 FASVDFGNIKE

-615 IPFIFALNVPLYF
+615 IPFIFALNIPIYF

-640 FIGEKAAKK
+640 YVGDKTTRK

>member
-31 RKNIEE
+31 RKNIED

-107 DTVQEKPENDVIMRA
+107 DTVQEKPETDLMMRT

-134 TPDNSAENAPI
+134 SPVLSAENDQKIDEKSI
-145 EENRID
+145 E
-151 NLPENAYDT
+151 NLPEDAYDT
-160 HVTIQNEPEKPSEDD
+160 HVTVHNETETQSEDD

-190 LGFDGDK
+190 LGFENDK
-197 TEPEKPNDET
+197 PDNENANNETFVEKNTSENVSKLQENKALPN
-207 AETQN
+207 AK
-212 ISYETERNTQEVVKQ
+212 I
-227 ISNPKVNERRNYPFE
+227 NERRSYPFE

-266 DDAVPEIK
+266 DETIRETEPEIN
-274 TDAVTDNI
+274 VTGEV
-282 ETDDFNDEKPFIFD
+282 ETADYSNEKLFIFD
-296 DNIEENEPADNL
+296 DNIEENEPIENIAQAEN
-308 VQEDDVTCETV
+308 VTCETV
-319 AEKTDESVKQDTF
+319 EETNVSIDENPSETQTANDTNATF
-332 EEKIDDEAHNA
+332 EYTAQEDKAANDE
-343 TDTFE
+343 
-348 HIEKEKVE
+348 
-356 NIAEA
+356 
-361 YSEEDDDLLSVED
+361 YSDEEDDLLAVED

-384 SILSSLFPKNEEK
+384 SILSSLFPKKEEK
-397 HENSEVYPREEV
+397 HAATEIETDNSE
-409 KTAQDERYN
+409 ERTERNEQTRYF
-418 SYADDDYLPTRTE
+418 DDDYSPARSE
-431 IDRYYEENVAAKD
+431 IDGYYEENVSSGRYPSDDETAEIANEKTD
-444 RYASD
+444 R
-449 NELNEVKNEENNR
+449 R
-462 AGQSYYD
+462 QQTYYD
-469 SEGSTDFSDL
+469 GEGSTDFSDL
-479 YAMAKREGFKIK
+479 YNMAKREGFKIK

-497 KYNGDKVL
+497 KYYGDRVF

-513 SLIWYLVLFVEMLIM
+513 SIIWYLVLFVEMLIM

-536 NWPST
+536 NWSSSA
-541 VKLILVFATAVF
+541 KLILVFSTAVF

-565 TKAAKELASFKD
+565 TKTAKELASFKD

-588 LTIIILCVAL
+588 ITIIILCVAL
-598 FASVDFGDIKE
+598 FASVDFGNIIE

-615 IPFIFALNVPLYF
+615 IPFIFALNIPIYF

-640 FIGEKAAKK
+640 FVGDKTTRK

>member
-31 RKNIEE
+31 RKNIED

-107 DTVQEKPENDVIMRA
+107 DTVQEKTETDLMMRT

-134 TPDNSAENAPI
+134 SPVLSTENDQKIDEKSI
-145 EENRID
+145 E
-151 NLPENAYDT
+151 NLPEDAYDT
-160 HVTIQNEPEKPSEDD
+160 HVTVHNETETQSEDD

-190 LGFDGDK
+190 LGFENDK
-197 TEPEKPNDET
+197 TDNEN
-207 AETQN
+207 AN
-212 ISYETERNTQEVVKQ
+212 YETFVEKNTSENVSKLQENKALPNAK
-227 ISNPKVNERRNYPFE
+227 INERRSYPFE

-266 DDAVPEIK
+266 DETIRETEPEIN
-274 TDAVTDNI
+274 VTDEV
-282 ETDDFNDEKPFIFD
+282 ETSDHRNEKPFIFD
-296 DNIEENEPADNL
+296 DNIEENEPIENIAQTEN
-308 VQEDDVTCETV
+308 VTNVTCETV
-319 AEKTDESVKQDTF
+319 EETNVSIDENPSETQTANDTNATF
-332 EEKIDDEAHNA
+332 EYTAQEDKAANDE
-343 TDTFE
+343 
-348 HIEKEKVE
+348 
-356 NIAEA
+356 
-361 YSEEDDDLLSVED
+361 YSDEEDDLLAVED

-384 SILSSLFPKNEEK
+384 SILSSLFPKKEEK
-397 HENSEVYPREEV
+397 HAATEIETDNSE
-409 KTAQDERYN
+409 ERTERNEQTRYF
-418 SYADDDYLPTRTE
+418 DDDYSPARSET
-431 IDRYYEENVAAKD
+431 DGYYEENVSSGRYPSDDETAEIANEKTD
-444 RYASD
+444 R
-449 NELNEVKNEENNR
+449 R
-462 AGQSYYD
+462 QQTYYD
-469 SEGSTDFSDL
+469 GEGSTDFSDL
-479 YAMAKREGFKIK
+479 YNMAKREGFKIK

-497 KYNGDKVL
+497 KYYGDRVF

-513 SLIWYLVLFVEMLIM
+513 SIIWYLVLFVEMLIM

-536 NWPST
+536 NWSSSA
-541 VKLILVFATAVF
+541 KLILVFSTAVF

-565 TKAAKELASFKD
+565 TKTAKELASFKD

-588 LTIIILCVAL
+588 ITIIILCVAL
-598 FASVDFGDIKE
+598 FASVDFGNIKE

-615 IPFIFALNVPLYF
+615 IPFIFALNIPIYF

-640 FIGEKAAKK
+640 YVGDKTTRK